1 MAENIGGIEMEFGL
15 NSRGLENQL
24 RTIENELQKISKGGE
39 DAQQA
44 FSVLYDKIRDLG
56 RATKDSNGKKIPGVL
71 TASEANSAIRY
82 IDTIARRYDSLFK
95 AFQKAGESNLGPRL
109 NLNDAFR
116 DLERLRHSL
125 AMFYN
130 QSGQPTEGLG
140 SMLKGV
146 NFGEIKQ
153 QLDGIMRSAAESEKG
168 ISSQIKSLIAQEREY
183 IKYSNLAQA
192 AIRRIED
199 VSKQADASLKKSVD
213 RFGANDPRVKALQD
227 KINEFRAVRQGWEN
241 LRRQA
246 DREGIFPESTY
257 RNYYQEHRDKA
268 SALYQAGVD
277 LGLRNFEST
286 NWLSAIQRIMSQNDK
301 LYDSYRKIEEAKEKL
316 SASKGVASE
325 SEKRNIDEQI
335 RKLDEYKA
343 KLQTVEDTKLGSR
356 LAFRDQNNRSIVGA
370 DFRNLIAESN
380 ALSASIQ
387 KGHSDTVSL
396 EKQLDTLTAKER
408 EVIGIINSLKQAQS
422 EGLAKGLNTTNSKEM
437 ENIFNNIKKM
447 ESALAEI
454 RKYQAGAEIPA
465 TAFGKVFT
473 QNVNDARKSVR
484 ELNDSIKRTAK
495 EEADAIAKAQN
506 LAVAQQRVKD
516 AISEVERK
524 MQEVINASMR
534 VGIER
539 STMDSLDEW
548 ERKLK
553 LIIED
558 YKTLMSDA
566 SMIRNKGIVASIT
579 SDKKNAF
586 ANVDPLISRAKAEAK
601 AFKSE
606 DFKYLSDLE
615 KAKEQLRDYIRRLN
629 TEYEKT
635 GSKTFHPDTDTT
647 RYEKAREA
655 IKSLIDKYSEWLSL
669 LNSGKSLKDI
679 GFTVSG
685 VRGEKKDALAEMS
698 VARTVTNELN
708 KQAVAADRAAGSS
721 RNKAQADKESAVALE
736 NLIKKYHQLSSA
748 SKGASSAVGE
758 LKNLVMSFAPVYGLQ
773 QTVMSIIEIGGEIEK
788 QHIALQTILGDVQD
802 ANILFEDLKGLALQ
816 SPFTFGELTKDVKQL
831 AAYNVEYKNL
841 YDTAK
846 RLADISSGL
855 GVSFERIG
863 LAYGQ
868 VKSRSWL
875 DAKELRQFAY
885 AGVPLLQSLADMYS
899 KTQGKSVSKAQ
910 VRKMITNREVS
921 FEDVQKVL
929 WEMTDEG
936 GKFYNMQLVLS
947 ETLLGRYNKLKDAWE
962 IMLSGFAKGDSV
974 VGGAL
979 KGILNFFTEIL
990 LHVNTVIPLLTSFFS
1005 MFVARKVAKLG
1016 SLAVERGITRQNQLQ
1031 AMSEV
1036 KKAQAEGVINSEKIR
1051 ELILTRQITVSEAKR
1066 LGLID
1071 AQTAASLRL
1080 GFAMKGI
1087 TTIAQGMWAAIGGWV
1102 GVAIAAVTYFF
1113 TYFSTKSSEMEQAIN
1128 QASDELKDK
1137 GKQIGDFQESRLH
1150 IDTSD
1155 VDKAK
1160 KAIRDYVDF
1169 IKENAP
1175 YMSNEVI
1182 SDITKTDDVD
1192 KKLEKAKEWVE
1203 TIQKGNK
1210 IALEYSQKVVEN
1222 SKDDFAGKGKKYE
1235 TYYNDAPTAQQ
1246 KGGNADSFAKIA
1258 YNDISKALGDLSDK
1272 VKSSPEV
1279 RYAYKAIRESLE
1291 EGMNEEFKNAVNM
1304 RIDKLFGIDISK
1316 DAEHDVVSGLMHQ
1329 LENIGSDVDDK
1340 TREIMQTVANRIR
1353 YGEELTDAEKELV
1366 RKLMNKAGEDIK
1378 EKYPVDVEAVINN
1391 LLSGSN
1397 FVANIRLHIDDED
1410 VNDLAEA
1417 LRHKG
1422 DKPGFTSKLEQ
1433 FTKDRT
1439 LPEAQKAVDD
1449 ALKKVNDDIK
1459 ATSRNT
1465 EMNAL
1470 GKSERLR
1477 GLEKEQ
1483 KELMDLQARVGKPI
1497 KDKNKGGGSKKDIQ
1511 LENLKKRIQA
1521 AEKFIKL
1528 YKEYVKMYGE
1538 MEAKRRIAD
1547 DTKGLGFVGF
1557 DFSDVVGVREK
1568 LLAEAQ
1574 KLLNANP
1581 RSEQRKALRDTN
1593 KEKKQEEILNKEKE
1607 TLEGIS
1613 NAYSEINSKI
1623 KAMYQLR
1630 DSIATKYGKTR
1641 ANSIAGSISYY
1652 GESGEPVVMGLGKS
1666 YSETLRKQ
1674 IEEALKKI
1682 GMDGKYTV
1690 DALLGMDSN
1699 KLEKAVGKGI
1709 AGDTSITDAI
1719 KSLKEEEE
1727 RLQKESA
1734 DAVISIMDMN
1744 KSTSAE
1750 ISRIQNELEDTI
1762 RKIKN
1767 SNTLSDEEKDAY
1779 IETAKVEAK
1788 KKIIELSADYF
1799 AIFNSN
1805 WIATKDVID
1814 VVAKTIEDN
1823 LNKSLDEGIIKAD
1836 EYAKKI
1842 LELNKARQMYNQHGL
1857 FGKSDDTSV
1866 FMKEGINGLVGKYSD
1881 MYSYAISKSKEA
1893 KTDAERSEWGALA
1906 EKYKDMY
1913 KNLTEFQNKLN
1924 DASDAVSLLTG
1935 AFDGM
1940 SQIADSLSEMFS
1952 ALGYENTANKWSD
1965 TSDSIKA
1972 ASSVLSPANNILGSA
1987 MSGNISG
1994 VISNAISAPVQ
2005 MIAGPITGFAKLHD
2019 KKLQRQ
2025 IDVAVENQKL
2035 LQNISSN
2042 LQKSLEKSL
2051 GGLYTNKVDKA
2062 TIDKLNERAKQK
2074 YVKMGVIKKFGIQ
2087 TNSDETLEQVKKAEL
2102 SRNYYDAMKASLML
2116 QKDEASYK
2124 LKSEMSKKN
2133 SDDSAIEDY
2142 KQEIQDLDDQ
2152 IKGLAEEMANALYGI
2167 DFKSWANSFAS
2178 AIVNAWASGTN
2189 AVKAYKDAVADV
2201 VKNSVMSVIQQKII
2215 ESALKPVEDEFL
2227 SYFDKNGGILD
2238 DTGIDILNK
2247 LFDTAKDATDKSLSV
2262 MDEAEKIAQ
2271 KNGYTLKNKSTG
2283 LSPAIAGVTEDTADL
2298 LGSYINSIRAY
2309 CALNNSYMAKL
2320 SEEQIPYI
2328 SATLSSQLAQL
2339 RQVQENTRITANAT
2353 SELRDMVYNTV
2364 LGINHMYVK
2373 ITQ

>member
-15 NSRGLENQL
+15 NSRGLEKQL
-24 RTIENELQKISKGGE
+24 QTIGGELNKISKGGE
-39 DAQQA
+39 EAQQA

-56 RATKDSNGKKIPGVL
+56 RASKDVNGKKIPGVL
-71 TASEANSAIRY
+71 SASEANSAISY
-82 IDTIARRYDSLFK
+82 IDKIARKYDSLNKSFIE
-95 AFQKAGESNLGPRL
+95 AGNSKFGPRL
-109 NLNDAFR
+109 NFNDAFR
-116 DLERLRHSL
+116 DLERLRRSL

-130 QSGQPTEGLG
+130 QDGQPSNGLG
-140 SMLKGV
+140 ILLKGV

-153 QLDGIMRSAAESEKG
+153 QMDGIMRSATESEKG

-227 KINEFRAVRQGWEN
+227 KITEFRAVRQGWNN
-241 LRRQA
+241 LMRQA
-246 DREGIFPESTY
+246 DREGIFPESVY

-277 LGLRNFEST
+277 LNLRNFEGT

-316 SASKGVASE
+316 SSSRGVASE
-325 SEKRNIDEQI
+325 SEKRSIDEQI
-335 RKLDEYKA
+335 RKLNEYKA
-343 KLQTVEDTKLGSR
+343 KLQTIEDAKLGSR
-356 LAFRDQNNRSIVGA
+356 LAFRDQSNHSIVGA

-380 ALSASIQ
+380 NLSASIK
-387 KGHSDTVSL
+387 KGHSDSIAL
-396 EKQLDTLTAKER
+396 EKQLDVLTAKER

-422 EGLAKGLNTTNSKEM
+422 EGFARGLNSTNSKEM

-454 RKYQAGAEIPA
+454 RRYQAGAEIPA

-473 QNVNDARKSVR
+473 QNVNDARKSVK

-495 EEADAIAKAQN
+495 EEADAISKAQN
-506 LAVAQQRVKD
+506 LAVAQQKVRD
-516 AISEVERK
+516 AISEVVRK
-524 MQEVINASMR
+524 MEAIS
-534 VGIER
+534 GISAKEGVSP
-539 STMDSLDEW
+539 STLSSLDDW
-548 ERKLK
+548 KRKLE

-566 SMIRNKGIVASIT
+566 SMISNKGVVASVV

-586 ANVDPLISRAKAEAK
+586 TNIDALISKANAESK
-601 AFKSE
+601 AYTSDKFKN
-606 DFKYLSDLE
+606 LSDLE

-635 GSKTFHPDTDTT
+635 GAKSFHPDTDTT

-679 GFTVSG
+679 GFSVSG
-685 VRGEKKDALAEMS
+685 VRGEKKDALAEMN

-721 RNKAQADKESAVALE
+721 RNKAQADRESAIALE

-748 SKGASSAVGE
+748 SKGASSAIGE
-758 LKNLVMSFAPVYGLQ
+758 LKNLAMSFAPVYGLQ

-788 QHIALQTILGDVQD
+788 QHVALQTILGDVQD
-802 ANILFEDLKGLALQ
+802 ANMLFENLKGLALQ
-816 SPFTFGELTKDVKQL
+816 SPFTFGDLTKDVKQL
-831 AAYNVEYKNL
+831 AAYNVEYEDL

-885 AGVPLLQSLADMYS
+885 AGVPLLQNLADMYS
-899 KTQGKSVSKAQ
+899 KTQGKSVSKSQ

-1016 SLAVERGITRQNQLQ
+1016 SLAIEKGITRQEQLQ
-1031 AMSEV
+1031 AITEV
-1036 KKAQAEGVINSEKIR
+1036 KKAQAEGVVNSEKVK

-1071 AQTAASLRL
+1071 AQTAATMRL
-1080 GFAMKGI
+1080 GFAMEGI
-1087 TTIAQGMWAAIGGWV
+1087 TAIARGMWTAIGGWV

-1182 SDITKTDDVD
+1182 SDITKTDDVN

-1222 SKDDFAGKGKKYE
+1222 TKGDFEGKGKKYE
-1235 TYYNDAPTAQQ
+1235 AYYNDAPTALQ

-1272 VKSSPEV
+1272 VKSSPEI

-1366 RKLMNKAGEDIK
+1366 RKLMNKTGEDIK
-1378 EKYPVDVEAVINN
+1378 TKYPVDVEAVIEN

-1410 VNDLAEA
+1410 VNNLAEA
-1417 LRHKG
+1417 LRHMN

-1477 GLEKEQ
+1477 ELEKEQ
-1483 KELMDLQARVGKPI
+1483 KELEDLQKRVGKPI
-1497 KDKNKGGGSKKDIQ
+1497 KENNKNGSKKDIQ

-1528 YKEYVKMYGE
+1528 YKEYVKMYGDVV
-1538 MEAKRRIAD
+1538 AKKRIAD
-1547 DTKGLGFVGF
+1547 DTKGLGFGGF

-1568 LLAEAQ
+1568 LLSEAQ
-1574 KLLNANP
+1574 KLLNADP
-1581 RSEQRKALRDTN
+1581 KSEQRKALRDTN
-1593 KEKKQEEILNKEKE
+1593 KEKKQEEILNREKE

-1613 NAYSEINSKI
+1613 NAYSEINSRI
-1623 KAMYQLR
+1623 KEMYQLR
-1630 DSIATKYGKTR
+1630 DSISSKYGNGV
-1641 ANSIAGSISYY
+1641 ANTIAGSISYY
-1652 GESGEPVVMGLGKS
+1652 DKNGEPVVMGLGNS

-1674 IEEALKKI
+1674 IESALKKI
-1682 GMDGKYTV
+1682 GMDKKYTV
-1690 DALLGMDSN
+1690 DSLLGMDSDE
-1699 KLEKAVGKGI
+1699 LEKAIGKGVV
-1709 AGDTSITDAI
+1709 GDTSISTAI
-1719 KSLKEEEE
+1719 KSLKDEEA
-1727 RLQKESA
+1727 RIQKESA
-1734 DAVISIMDMN
+1734 DAVVSILEMD
-1744 KSTSAE
+1744 KSVPAE
-1750 ISRIQNELEDTI
+1750 ISRIQNELEDRI

-1767 SNTLSDEEKDAY
+1767 SNKLSQEEKDAY
-1779 IETAKVEAK
+1779 IKKAETDAKER
-1788 KKIIELSADYF
+1788 ITELSADYF
-1799 AIFNSN
+1799 SIFNSN
-1805 WIATKDVID
+1805 WIATEGVINKIT
-1814 VVAKTIEDN
+1814 KTI
-1823 LNKSLDEGIIKAD
+1823 NKSFDEGIIKAD
-1836 EYAKKI
+1836 EYSKKI

-1857 FGKSDDTSV
+1857 FGKSDDVSV
-1866 FMKEGINGLVGKYSD
+1866 FMKEGLNGLVSKYSD
-1881 MYSYAISKSKEA
+1881 MFTYATSKSKEA
-1893 KTDAERSEWGALA
+1893 ETTEEKERWEELA
-1906 EKYKDMY
+1906 GTYKEMY
-1913 KNLTEFQNKLN
+1913 GNLTSLSNKIN
-1924 DASDAVSLLTG
+1924 NASDAFSLLTG
-1935 AFDGM
+1935 AFDGLA
-1940 SQIADSLSEMFS
+1940 QVADSLSEMFS
-1952 ALGYENTANKWSD
+1952 ALGYENTANRWSD

-1972 ASSVLSPANNILGSA
+1972 VSSVLSPANNILGSA
-1987 MSGNISG
+1987 MSGNVSG
-1994 VISNAISAPVQ
+1994 VLSNAISAPVQ
-2005 MIAGPITGFAKLHD
+2005 MIAGPIIGFAKLHD

-2025 IDVAVENQKL
+2025 IDVAINNQKL

-2042 LQKSLEKSL
+2042 LQKSLERSL
-2051 GGLYTNKVDKA
+2051 GGLYANKVDKA
-2062 TIDKLNERAKQK
+2062 IIDDLNLRAEKKRVK
-2074 YVKMGVIKKFGIQ
+2074 YGSRTFAIQ
-2087 TNSDETLEQVKKAEL
+2087 TNGDATLEQVQKAGK

-2124 LKSEMSKKN
+2124 LKKEQDKKN
-2133 SDDSAIEDY
+2133 SDSSTIEDY
-2142 KQEIQDLDDQ
+2142 KQEIKELDDQ

-2167 DFKSWANSFAS
+2167 DFKSWANTFAN

-2201 VKNSVMSVIQQKII
+2201 VRNSAMSVIQQKII
-2215 ESALKPVEDEFL
+2215 EAALKPIQDEFL

-2238 DTGIDILNK
+2238 NTGIDILNK
-2247 LFDTAKDATDKSLSV
+2247 LFNAAENATDKSLSI

-2271 KNGYTLKNKSTG
+2271 KHGYTLKNKSTG

-2309 CALNNSYMAKL
+2309 CALNNSYMTKL

-2353 SELRDMVYNTV
+2353 SELRDMIYNTV
-2364 LGINHMYVK
+2364 LGINPMYVK

>member
-15 NSRGLENQL
+15 NSRGLEKQL
-24 RTIENELQKISKGGE
+24 QTIGGELNKISKGGE
-39 DAQQA
+39 EAQQA

-56 RATKDSNGKKIPGVL
+56 RASKDVNGKKIPGVL
-71 TASEANSAIRY
+71 SASEANSAISY
-82 IDTIARRYDSLFK
+82 IDKIARKYDSLNKSFIE
-95 AFQKAGESNLGPRL
+95 AGNSKFGPRL
-109 NLNDAFR
+109 NFNDAFR
-116 DLERLRHSL
+116 DLERLRRSL

-130 QSGQPTEGLG
+130 QDGQPSNGLG
-140 SMLKGV
+140 ILLKGI

-153 QLDGIMRSAAESEKG
+153 QMDGIMRSATESEKG

-227 KINEFRAVRQGWEN
+227 KITEFRAVRQGWNN
-241 LRRQA
+241 LMRQA
-246 DREGIFPESTY
+246 DREGIFPESVY

-277 LGLRNFEST
+277 LNLRNFEGT

-316 SASKGVASE
+316 SSSRGVASE
-325 SEKRNIDEQI
+325 SEKRSIDEQI
-335 RKLDEYKA
+335 RKLNEYKA
-343 KLQTVEDTKLGSR
+343 KLQTIEDTKLGSR
-356 LAFRDQNNRSIVGA
+356 LAFRDQSNHSIVGA

-380 ALSASIQ
+380 NLSASIK
-387 KGHSDTVSL
+387 KGHSDSIAL
-396 EKQLDTLTAKER
+396 EKQLDVLTAKER

-422 EGLAKGLNTTNSKEM
+422 EGFVRGLNSTNSKEM

-454 RKYQAGAEIPA
+454 RRYQAGAEIPA

-473 QNVNDARKSVR
+473 QNVNDARKSVK

-495 EEADAIAKAQN
+495 EEADAISKAQN
-506 LAVAQQRVKD
+506 LAVAQQKVRD
-516 AISEVERK
+516 AISEVVRK
-524 MQEVINASMR
+524 MEAIS
-534 VGIER
+534 GISAKEGVSP
-539 STMDSLDEW
+539 STLSSLDDW
-548 ERKLK
+548 KRKLE

-566 SMIRNKGIVASIT
+566 SMISNKGVVASVV

-586 ANVDPLISRAKAEAK
+586 TNIDALISKANAESK
-601 AFKSE
+601 AYTSDKFKN
-606 DFKYLSDLE
+606 LSDLE

-635 GSKTFHPDTDTT
+635 GAKSFHPDTDTT

-679 GFTVSG
+679 GFSVSG
-685 VRGEKKDALAEMS
+685 VRGEKKDALAEMN

-721 RNKAQADKESAVALE
+721 RNKAQADRESAIALE

-748 SKGASSAVGE
+748 SKGASSAIGE
-758 LKNLVMSFAPVYGLQ
+758 LKNLAMSFAPVYGLQ

-788 QHIALQTILGDVQD
+788 QHVALQTILGDVQD
-802 ANILFEDLKGLALQ
+802 ANMLFENLKGLALQ
-816 SPFTFGELTKDVKQL
+816 SPFTFGDLTKDVKQL
-831 AAYNVEYKNL
+831 AAYNVEYEDL

-899 KTQGKSVSKAQ
+899 KTQGKSVSKSQ

-1016 SLAVERGITRQNQLQ
+1016 SLAIEKGITRQEQLQ
-1031 AMSEV
+1031 AITEV
-1036 KKAQAEGVINSEKIR
+1036 KKAQAEGVVNSEKVK

-1071 AQTAASLRL
+1071 AQTAATMRL
-1080 GFAMKGI
+1080 GFAMEGI
-1087 TTIAQGMWAAIGGWV
+1087 TAIARGMWTAIGGWV

-1182 SDITKTDDVD
+1182 SDITKTDDVN

-1222 SKDDFAGKGKKYE
+1222 TKGDFEGKGKKYE
-1235 TYYNDAPTAQQ
+1235 AYYNDAPTALQ

-1272 VKSSPEV
+1272 VKSSPEI

-1366 RKLMNKAGEDIK
+1366 RKLMNKTGEDIK
-1378 EKYPVDVEAVINN
+1378 TKYPVDVEAVIEN

-1410 VNDLAEA
+1410 VNNLAEA
-1417 LRHKG
+1417 LRHMN

-1477 GLEKEQ
+1477 ELEKEQ
-1483 KELMDLQARVGKPI
+1483 KELEDLQKRVGKPI
-1497 KDKNKGGGSKKDIQ
+1497 KENNKNGSKKDIQ

-1528 YKEYVKMYGE
+1528 YKEYVKMYGDVV
-1538 MEAKRRIAD
+1538 AKKRISD
-1547 DTKGLGFVGF
+1547 DTKGLGFGGF

-1568 LLAEAQ
+1568 LLSEAQ
-1574 KLLNANP
+1574 KLLNADP
-1581 RSEQRKALRDTN
+1581 KSEQRKALRDTN
-1593 KEKKQEEILNKEKE
+1593 KEKKQEEILNREKE

-1613 NAYSEINSKI
+1613 NAYSEINSRI
-1623 KAMYQLR
+1623 KEMYQLR
-1630 DSIATKYGKTR
+1630 DSISSKYGNGV
-1641 ANSIAGSISYY
+1641 ANTIAGSISYY
-1652 GESGEPVVMGLGKS
+1652 DKNGEPVVMGLGNS

-1674 IEEALKKI
+1674 IESALKKI
-1682 GMDGKYTV
+1682 GMDKKYTV
-1690 DALLGMDSN
+1690 DSLLGMDSDE
-1699 KLEKAVGKGI
+1699 LEKAIGKGVV
-1709 AGDTSITDAI
+1709 GDTSISTAI
-1719 KSLKEEEE
+1719 KSLKDEEA
-1727 RLQKESA
+1727 RIQKESA
-1734 DAVISIMDMN
+1734 DAVVSILEMD
-1744 KSTSAE
+1744 KSVPAE
-1750 ISRIQNELEDTI
+1750 ISRIQNELEDRI

-1767 SNTLSDEEKDAY
+1767 SNKLSQEEKDAY
-1779 IETAKVEAK
+1779 IKKAETDAKER
-1788 KKIIELSADYF
+1788 ITELSADYF
-1799 AIFNSN
+1799 SIFNSN
-1805 WIATKDVID
+1805 WIATEGVINKIT
-1814 VVAKTIEDN
+1814 KTI
-1823 LNKSLDEGIIKAD
+1823 NKSFDEGIIKAD
-1836 EYAKKI
+1836 EYSKKI

-1857 FGKSDDTSV
+1857 FGKSDDVSV
-1866 FMKEGINGLVGKYSD
+1866 FMKEGLNGLVSKYSD
-1881 MYSYAISKSKEA
+1881 MFTYATSKSKEA
-1893 KTDAERSEWGALA
+1893 ETTEEKERWEELA
-1906 EKYKDMY
+1906 GTYKEMY
-1913 KNLTEFQNKLN
+1913 GNLTSLSNKIN
-1924 DASDAVSLLTG
+1924 NASDAFSLLTG
-1935 AFDGM
+1935 AFDGLA
-1940 SQIADSLSEMFS
+1940 QVADSLSEMFS
-1952 ALGYENTANKWSD
+1952 ALGYENTANRWSD

-1972 ASSVLSPANNILGSA
+1972 VSSVLSPANNILGSA
-1987 MSGNISG
+1987 MSGNVSG
-1994 VISNAISAPVQ
+1994 VLSNAISAPVQ
-2005 MIAGPITGFAKLHD
+2005 MIAGPIIGFAKLHD

-2025 IDVAVENQKL
+2025 IDVAINNQKL

-2042 LQKSLEKSL
+2042 LQKSLERSL
-2051 GGLYTNKVDKA
+2051 GGLYANKVDKA
-2062 TIDKLNERAKQK
+2062 IIDDLNLRAEKKRVK
-2074 YVKMGVIKKFGIQ
+2074 YGSRTFAIQ
-2087 TNSDETLEQVKKAEL
+2087 TNGDATLEQVQKAGK

-2124 LKSEMSKKN
+2124 LKKEQDKKN
-2133 SDDSAIEDY
+2133 SDSSTIEDY
-2142 KQEIQDLDDQ
+2142 KQEIKELDDQ

-2167 DFKSWANSFAS
+2167 DFKSWANTFAN

-2201 VKNSVMSVIQQKII
+2201 VRNSAMSVIQQKII
-2215 ESALKPVEDEFL
+2215 EAALKPIQDEFL

-2238 DTGIDILNK
+2238 NTGIDILNK
-2247 LFDTAKDATDKSLSV
+2247 LFNAAENATDKSLSI

-2271 KNGYTLKNKSTG
+2271 KHGYTLKNKSTG

-2309 CALNNSYMAKL
+2309 CALNNSYMTKL

-2353 SELRDMVYNTV
+2353 SELRDMIYNTV
-2364 LGINHMYVK
+2364 LGINPMYVK

>member
-15 NSRGLENQL
+15 NSRGLEKQL
-24 RTIENELQKISKGGE
+24 QTIGGELNKISKGGE
-39 DAQQA
+39 EAQQA

-56 RATKDSNGKKIPGVL
+56 RASKDVNGKKIPGVL
-71 TASEANSAIRY
+71 SASEANSAISY
-82 IDTIARRYDSLFK
+82 IDKIARKYDSLYKSFME
-95 AFQKAGESNLGPRL
+95 AGNSKFGPRL

-116 DLERLRHSL
+116 DLERLERSL
-125 AMFYN
+125 ARFYN
-130 QSGQPTEGLG
+130 QDGQPSNGLG
-140 SMLKGV
+140 ILLKGV

-153 QLDGIMRSAAESEKG
+153 QMDVILRSATESEKG

-199 VSKQADASLKKSVD
+199 ISKQADASLKKSVD

-227 KINEFRAVRQGWEN
+227 KITEFRAVKQGWEN

-277 LGLRNFEST
+277 LNLRNFEST

-325 SEKRNIDEQI
+325 SEKRIIDEQI

-343 KLQTVEDTKLGSR
+343 KLQTIEDTKLGSR
-356 LAFRDQNNRSIVGA
+356 LAFRDQSNHSIVGA

-380 ALSASIQ
+380 NLSASIK
-387 KGHSDTVSL
+387 KGHSDSIAL
-396 EKQLDTLTAKER
+396 EKQLDVLTAKER

-422 EGLAKGLNTTNSKEM
+422 EGFARGLNSANSKEM

-447 ESALAEI
+447 ENALAEI

-473 QNVNDARKSVR
+473 QNINDARKSVK

-495 EEADAIAKAQN
+495 EEADAISKAQN
-506 LAVAQQRVKD
+506 LAVAHQRVKD

-524 MQEVINASMR
+524 MEAISGVSAKEGVSQ
-534 VGIER
+534 
-539 STMDSLDEW
+539 STLSSLDDW
-548 ERKLK
+548 KRKLE

-558 YKTLMSDA
+558 YKTLISDA
-566 SMIRNKGIVASIT
+566 SMISNKGIVASVV

-586 ANVDPLISRAKAEAK
+586 TNIDALISRANVESKAYTSDK
-601 AFKSE
+601 FKN
-606 DFKYLSDLE
+606 LSDLE

-635 GSKTFHPDTDTT
+635 GAKSFHPDTDTT

-669 LNSGKSLKDI
+669 LNSGKSLKDV

-685 VRGEKKDALAEMS
+685 VRGEKKDALAEMN

-721 RNKAQADKESAVALE
+721 RNKAQADRESAIALE

-748 SKGASSAVGE
+748 SKGASSAIGE
-758 LKNLVMSFAPVYGLQ
+758 LKNLAMSFAPVYGLQ

-788 QHIALQTILGDVQD
+788 QHVALQTILGDVQD

-831 AAYNVEYKNL
+831 AAYNVEYNDL
-841 YDTAK
+841 YNTAK

-1036 KKAQAEGVINSEKIR
+1036 KKAQAEGVVNSEKVK

-1071 AQTAASLRL
+1071 AQTAATMRL
-1080 GFAMKGI
+1080 GFTMKGI
-1087 TTIAQGMWAAIGGWV
+1087 TAIAHGMWTAIGGWI
-1102 GVAIAAVTYFF
+1102 GVAIATVTYLF
-1113 TYFSTKSSEMEQAIN
+1113 TYFGTKSSEMEQAIN

-1182 SDITKTDDVD
+1182 SDITKTDDVN

-1222 SKDDFAGKGKKYE
+1222 TKDDFESKRKKYE
-1235 TYYNDAPTAQQ
+1235 AYYNDAPAALQ
-1246 KGGNADSFAKIA
+1246 KGANADLFAKIA
-1258 YNDISKALGDLSDK
+1258 YNDISKSLGNLSDK

-1340 TREIMQTVANRIR
+1340 TKEIMQTVANRIR

-1366 RKLMNKAGEDIK
+1366 RKLMNKTGEDIK
-1378 EKYPVDVEAVINN
+1378 EKYPVDVESVIKN

-1417 LRHKG
+1417 LRHMD

-1465 EMNAL
+1465 EMNFL

-1477 GLEKEQ
+1477 ELEKEQ
-1483 KELMDLQARVGKPI
+1483 KELEDLQKRVGKPI
-1497 KDKNKGGGSKKDIQ
+1497 KENNKNGSKKDIQ

-1528 YKEYVKMYGE
+1528 YKEYVKMYGDVV
-1538 MEAKRRIAD
+1538 AKKRIAD
-1547 DTKGLGFVGF
+1547 DTKGLGFGGF

-1568 LLAEAQ
+1568 LLSEAQ
-1574 KLLNANP
+1574 KLLNADP
-1581 RSEQRKALRDTN
+1581 KSEQRKALRDTN
-1593 KEKKQEEILNKEKE
+1593 KEKKQEEILNREKE

-1613 NAYSEINSKI
+1613 NAYSEINSRI
-1623 KAMYQLR
+1623 KEMYQLR
-1630 DSIATKYGKTR
+1630 DSISSKYGKGV
-1641 ANSIAGSISYY
+1641 ANTIAGSISYY
-1652 GESGEPVVMGLGKS
+1652 DKNGEPVVMGLGNS

-1674 IEEALKKI
+1674 IENALKKI
-1682 GMDGKYTV
+1682 GMDNKYTV
-1690 DALLGMDSN
+1690 DSLLGMDSDE
-1699 KLEKAVGKGI
+1699 LEKAIGKGI
-1709 AGDTSITDAI
+1709 VGDTSISTAI
-1719 KSLKEEEE
+1719 KSLKDEEA
-1727 RLQKESA
+1727 RIQKESA
-1734 DAVISIMDMN
+1734 DAVISILEMD
-1744 KSTSAE
+1744 KSVPAE
-1750 ISRIQNELEDTI
+1750 ISRIQNELEDRI

-1767 SNTLSDEEKDAY
+1767 SNKLSQEEKDAY
-1779 IETAKVEAK
+1779 IKKAETDAKER
-1788 KKIIELSADYF
+1788 ITELSADYF

-1805 WIATKDVID
+1805 WIATEGVINKIT
-1814 VVAKTIEDN
+1814 KTI
-1823 LNKSLDEGIIKAD
+1823 NKSFDEGIIKAD
-1836 EYAKKI
+1836 EYSKKI

-1857 FGKSDDTSV
+1857 FGNSDDTSV
-1866 FMKEGINGLVGKYSD
+1866 FMKEGLNGLISKYSE
-1881 MYSYAISKSKEA
+1881 MFTYATSKSKEVETTEE
-1893 KTDAERSEWGALA
+1893 KKRWEKLA
-1906 EKYKDMY
+1906 GTYKEMY
-1913 KNLTEFQNKLN
+1913 GNLTSLSNKIN
-1924 DASDAVSLLTG
+1924 NASDAFSLLTG
-1935 AFDGM
+1935 AFDGLA
-1940 SQIADSLSEMFS
+1940 QVADSLSEMFS
-1952 ALGYENTANKWSD
+1952 ALGYENTANRWSD

-1972 ASSVLSPANNILGSA
+1972 VSSVLSPANNILGSA
-1987 MSGNISG
+1987 MSGNVSG

-2005 MIAGPITGFAKLHD
+2005 MIAGPIIGFAKLHD

-2025 IDVAVENQKL
+2025 IDVAIYNQKL

-2062 TIDKLNERAKQK
+2062 TIDDLNLRAEKKRVK
-2074 YVKMGVIKKFGIQ
+2074 YGPRTFAIQ
-2087 TNSDETLEQVKKAEL
+2087 TNSDATLKQVQKAEK

-2124 LKSEMSKKN
+2124 LKKEQDKKK
-2133 SDDSAIEDY
+2133 SDSSTIEDY
-2142 KQEIQDLDDQ
+2142 KQEIKELDDQ

-2167 DFKSWANSFAS
+2167 DFKSWANTFAN

-2201 VKNSVMSVIQQKII
+2201 VRNSAMSVIQQKII
-2215 ESALKPVEDEFL
+2215 ETALKPIQDEFL

-2238 DTGIDILNK
+2238 NTGIDILNK
-2247 LFDTAKDATDKSLSV
+2247 LFNAAEDATDKSLSI

-2271 KNGYTLKNKSTG
+2271 KHGYTLKNKSTG

-2309 CALNNSYMAKL
+2309 CALNNSYMTKL

-2353 SELRDMVYNTV
+2353 SELRDMIYNTV
-2364 LGINHMYVK
+2364 LGINPMYVK

>member
-15 NSRGLENQL
+15 NSRGLEKQL
-24 RTIENELQKISKGGE
+24 QTIGGELNKISKGGE
-39 DAQQA
+39 EAQQA

-56 RATKDSNGKKIPGVL
+56 RASKDVNGKKIPGVL
-71 TASEANSAIRY
+71 SASEANSAISY
-82 IDTIARRYDSLFK
+82 IDKIARKYDSLYKSFME
-95 AFQKAGESNLGPRL
+95 AGNSKFGPRL

-116 DLERLRHSL
+116 DLERLERSL
-125 AMFYN
+125 ARFYN
-130 QSGQPTEGLG
+130 QDGQPSNGLG
-140 SMLKGV
+140 ILLKGV

-153 QLDGIMRSAAESEKG
+153 QMDVILRSATESENG

-199 VSKQADASLKKSVD
+199 ISKQADASLKKSVD
-213 RFGANDPRVKALQD
+213 RFGANDPRVKALES
-227 KINEFRAVRQGWEN
+227 KIAEFRAVKQGWEN

-277 LGLRNFEST
+277 LNLRNFEST

-325 SEKRNIDEQI
+325 SEKRSIDEQI
-335 RKLDEYKA
+335 RKLNEYKA
-343 KLQTVEDTKLGSR
+343 KLQTIEDTKLGSR
-356 LAFRDQNNRSIVGA
+356 LAFRDQSNHSIVGA

-380 ALSASIQ
+380 NLSASIK
-387 KGHSDTVSL
+387 KGHSDSIAL
-396 EKQLDTLTAKER
+396 EKQLDVLTAKER
-408 EVIGIINSLKQAQS
+408 EVISIINSLKQAQS
-422 EGLAKGLNTTNSKEM
+422 EGFARGLNSANSKEM

-447 ESALAEI
+447 ENALAEI
-454 RKYQAGAEIPA
+454 RKYHAGAEIPA

-473 QNVNDARKSVR
+473 QNINDARKSVK

-495 EEADAIAKAQN
+495 EESDAISKAQN
-506 LAVAQQRVKD
+506 LAVAQQKVKD

-524 MQEVINASMR
+524 MEAISGVSAKEGVSQ
-534 VGIER
+534 
-539 STMDSLDEW
+539 STLSSLDDW
-548 ERKLK
+548 KRKLE

-566 SMIRNKGIVASIT
+566 SMISNKGVVASVV

-586 ANVDPLISRAKAEAK
+586 TNIDALISRANVESKAYTSDK
-601 AFKSE
+601 FKN
-606 DFKYLSDLE
+606 LSDLE

-635 GSKTFHPDTDTT
+635 GAKSFHPDTDTT

-669 LNSGKSLKDI
+669 LNSGKSLKDV

-685 VRGEKKDALAEMS
+685 VRGEKKDALAEMN

-721 RNKAQADKESAVALE
+721 RNKAQADRESAIALE

-748 SKGASSAVGE
+748 SKGASSAIGE
-758 LKNLVMSFAPVYGLQ
+758 LKNLAMSFAPVYGLQ

-788 QHIALQTILGDVQD
+788 QHVALQTILGDVQD

-831 AAYNVEYKNL
+831 AAYNVEYNDL
-841 YDTAK
+841 YNTAK

-899 KTQGKSVSKAQ
+899 KTQEKSVSKAQ

-1036 KKAQAEGVINSEKIR
+1036 KKAQAEGVVNSEKVK

-1071 AQTAASLRL
+1071 AQTAATMRL
-1080 GFAMKGI
+1080 GFTMKGI
-1087 TTIAQGMWAAIGGWV
+1087 TAIAHGMWTAIGGWI
-1102 GVAIAAVTYFF
+1102 GVAIATVTYFF
-1113 TYFSTKSSEMEQAIN
+1113 TYFRTKSSEIEQSIN

-1137 GKQIGDFQESRLH
+1137 GKQIGDFKESRLH

-1182 SDITKTDDVD
+1182 SDITKTDDVN

-1210 IALEYSQKVVEN
+1210 IALEYSKKIVEN
-1222 SKDDFAGKGKKYE
+1222 AKDYFESKGKKYE
-1235 TYYNDAPTAQQ
+1235 AYYNDAPAVLQ
-1246 KGGNADSFAKIA
+1246 KGANADLFAKIA
-1258 YNDISKALGDLSDK
+1258 YNDISKSLGNLSDK

-1366 RKLMNKAGEDIK
+1366 RKLMNKTGDDIK
-1378 EKYPVDVEAVINN
+1378 EKYPVDVESVIKN

-1417 LRHKG
+1417 LRHMN

-1433 FTKDRT
+1433 FTKGRT

-1470 GKSERLR
+1470 GKLERLR
-1477 GLEKEQ
+1477 ELEKEQ
-1483 KELMDLQARVGKPI
+1483 KELEDLQKRVGKPI
-1497 KDKNKGGGSKKDIQ
+1497 KENNKNGSKKDIQ

-1528 YKEYVKMYGE
+1528 YKEYVKMYGDVV
-1538 MEAKRRIAD
+1538 AKKRIAD
-1547 DTKGLGFVGF
+1547 DTKGLGFGGF

-1568 LLAEAQ
+1568 LLSEAQ
-1574 KLLNANP
+1574 KLLNADP
-1581 RSEQRKALRDTN
+1581 KSEQRKALRDTN
-1593 KEKKQEEILNKEKE
+1593 KEKKQEEILNREKE

-1613 NAYSEINSKI
+1613 NAYSEINSRI
-1623 KAMYQLR
+1623 KEMYQLR
-1630 DSIATKYGKTR
+1630 DSISSKYGKGV
-1641 ANSIAGSISYY
+1641 ANTIAGSISYY
-1652 GESGEPVVMGLGKS
+1652 DKNGEPVVMGLGNS

-1674 IEEALKKI
+1674 IENALKKI
-1682 GMDGKYTV
+1682 GMDKKYTV
-1690 DALLGMDSN
+1690 DSLLGMDSDE
-1699 KLEKAVGKGI
+1699 LENAIGKGI
-1709 AGDTSITDAI
+1709 VGDTSISTAI
-1719 KSLKEEEE
+1719 KSLKDEEA
-1727 RLQKESA
+1727 RIQKESA
-1734 DAVISIMDMN
+1734 DAVVSILEMD
-1744 KSTSAE
+1744 KSVPAE
-1750 ISRIQNELEDTI
+1750 ISRIQNELEDRI

-1767 SNTLSDEEKDAY
+1767 SNKLSQEEKDAY
-1779 IETAKVEAK
+1779 IKKAETDAKER
-1788 KKIIELSADYF
+1788 ITELSADYF

-1805 WIATKDVID
+1805 WIATEGVINKIT
-1814 VVAKTIEDN
+1814 KTI
-1823 LNKSLDEGIIKAD
+1823 NKSFDEGIIKAD
-1836 EYAKKI
+1836 EYSKKI
-1842 LELNKARQMYNQHGL
+1842 LELDKARQMYNQHGL
-1857 FGKSDDTSV
+1857 FGNSDDTSV
-1866 FMKEGINGLVGKYSD
+1866 FMKEGLNGLISKYSD
-1881 MYSYAISKSKEA
+1881 MFTYATSESKEA
-1893 KTDAERSEWGALA
+1893 ETTEEKKRWEKLA
-1906 EKYKDMY
+1906 GTYKEMY
-1913 KNLTEFQNKLN
+1913 GNLTSLSNKIN
-1924 DASDAVSLLTG
+1924 NASDAFSLLTG
-1935 AFDGM
+1935 AFDGLA
-1940 SQIADSLSEMFS
+1940 QVADSLSEMFS
-1952 ALGYENTANKWSD
+1952 ALGYENTANRWSD

-1972 ASSVLSPANNILGSA
+1972 VSSVLSPVNNILGSA
-1987 MSGNISG
+1987 MSGNVSG
-1994 VISNAISAPVQ
+1994 IISNAISAPVQ
-2005 MIAGPITGFAKLHD
+2005 MIAGPIIGFAKLHD

-2025 IDVAVENQKL
+2025 IDVAIYNQKL

-2062 TIDKLNERAKQK
+2062 TIDDLNLRAEKKRVK
-2074 YVKMGVIKKFGIQ
+2074 YGPRTFAIQ
-2087 TNSDETLEQVKKAEL
+2087 TNSDATLKQVQKAEK

-2124 LKSEMSKKN
+2124 LKKEQDKKN
-2133 SDDSAIEDY
+2133 SDSSTIEDY
-2142 KQEIQDLDDQ
+2142 KQEIKELDDQ

-2167 DFKSWANSFAS
+2167 DFKSWANTFAN

-2201 VKNSVMSVIQQKII
+2201 VRNSAMSVIQQKII
-2215 ESALKPVEDEFL
+2215 ETALKPIQDEFL

-2238 DTGIDILNK
+2238 NTGIDILNK
-2247 LFDTAKDATDKSLSV
+2247 LFNAAEDATDKSLSI

-2271 KNGYTLKNKSTG
+2271 KHGYTLKNKSTG

-2309 CALNNSYMAKL
+2309 CALNNSYMTKL

-2328 SATLSSQLAQL
+2328 STTLSSQLAQL
-2339 RQVQENTRITANAT
+2339 RQVQENTRITANAS
-2353 SELRDMVYNTV
+2353 SELRDMIYNTV
-2364 LGINHMYVK
+2364 LGINPMYVK

>member
-15 NSRGLENQL
+15 NSRGLEKQL
-24 RTIENELQKISKGGE
+24 QTIGGELNKISKGGE
-39 DAQQA
+39 EAQQA

-56 RATKDSNGKKIPGVL
+56 RASKDVNGKKIPGVL
-71 TASEANSAIRY
+71 SASEANSAISY
-82 IDTIARRYDSLFK
+82 IDKIARKYDSLYKSFME
-95 AFQKAGESNLGPRL
+95 AGNSKFGPRL

-116 DLERLRHSL
+116 DLERLERSL
-125 AMFYN
+125 ARFYN
-130 QSGQPTEGLG
+130 QDGQPSNGLG
-140 SMLKGV
+140 ILLKGV

-153 QLDGIMRSAAESEKG
+153 QMDGILRSATESEKG

-199 VSKQADASLKKSVD
+199 ISKQADASLKKSVD

-227 KINEFRAVRQGWEN
+227 KITEFRAVKQGWEN

-277 LGLRNFEST
+277 LNLRNFEST

-325 SEKRNIDEQI
+325 SEKRSIDEQI
-335 RKLDEYKA
+335 RKLNEYKA
-343 KLQTVEDTKLGSR
+343 KLQTIEDTKLGSR
-356 LAFRDQNNRSIVGA
+356 LAFRDQNNHSIVGA

-380 ALSASIQ
+380 NLSASIK
-387 KGHSDTVSL
+387 KGHSDSIAL
-396 EKQLDTLTAKER
+396 EKQLDVLTAKER

-422 EGLAKGLNTTNSKEM
+422 EGFARGLNSANSKEM

-447 ESALAEI
+447 ENALAEI

-473 QNVNDARKSVR
+473 QNINDSRKSVK

-495 EEADAIAKAQN
+495 EEADAISKAQN
-506 LAVAQQRVKD
+506 LAVAHQRVKD

-524 MQEVINASMR
+524 MEAISGVSAKEGVSQ
-534 VGIER
+534 
-539 STMDSLDEW
+539 STLSSLDDW
-548 ERKLK
+548 KRKLE

-558 YKTLMSDA
+558 YKTLISDA
-566 SMIRNKGIVASIT
+566 SMISNKGIVASVV

-586 ANVDPLISRAKAEAK
+586 TNIDALISRANVESKAYTSDK
-601 AFKSE
+601 FKN
-606 DFKYLSDLE
+606 LSDLE

-635 GSKTFHPDTDTT
+635 GAKSFHPDTDTT

-669 LNSGKSLKDI
+669 LNSGKSLKDV

-685 VRGEKKDALAEMS
+685 VRGEKKDALAEMN

-708 KQAVAADRAAGSS
+708 KQAVASDRAAGSS
-721 RNKAQADKESAVALE
+721 RNKAQADRESAIALE

-748 SKGASSAVGE
+748 SKGASSAIGE
-758 LKNLVMSFAPVYGLQ
+758 LKNLAMSFAPVYGLQ

-788 QHIALQTILGDVQD
+788 QHVALQTILGDVQD

-831 AAYNVEYKNL
+831 AAYNVEYNDL
-841 YDTAK
+841 YNTAK

-899 KTQGKSVSKAQ
+899 KTQGKNVSKAQ

-1036 KKAQAEGVINSEKIR
+1036 KKAQAEGVVNSEKVK

-1071 AQTAASLRL
+1071 AQTAATMRL
-1080 GFAMKGI
+1080 GFTMKGI
-1087 TTIAQGMWAAIGGWV
+1087 TAIAHGMWTAIGGWI
-1102 GVAIAAVTYFF
+1102 GVAIATVTYFF
-1113 TYFSTKSSEMEQAIN
+1113 TYFRTKSSEMEQAIN
-1128 QASDELKDK
+1128 QASDEIKDK

-1182 SDITKTDDVD
+1182 SDITKTDDVN

-1222 SKDDFAGKGKKYE
+1222 TKDDFESKRKKYE
-1235 TYYNDAPTAQQ
+1235 AYYNDAPAALQ
-1246 KGGNADSFAKIA
+1246 KGANADLFAKIA
-1258 YNDISKALGDLSDK
+1258 YNDISKSLGNLSDK

-1340 TREIMQTVANRIR
+1340 TKEIMQTVANRIR

-1366 RKLMNKAGEDIK
+1366 RKLMNKTGEDIK
-1378 EKYPVDVEAVINN
+1378 EKYPVDVESVIKN

-1417 LRHKG
+1417 LRHMD

-1465 EMNAL
+1465 EMNVL

-1477 GLEKEQ
+1477 ELEKEQ
-1483 KELMDLQARVGKPI
+1483 KELEDLQKRVGKPI
-1497 KDKNKGGGSKKDIQ
+1497 KENNKNGSKKDIQ

-1528 YKEYVKMYGE
+1528 YKEYVKMYGDVV
-1538 MEAKRRIAD
+1538 AKKRIAD
-1547 DTKGLGFVGF
+1547 DTKGLGFGGF

-1568 LLAEAQ
+1568 LLSEAQ
-1574 KLLNANP
+1574 KLLNADPKN
-1581 RSEQRKALRDTN
+1581 EQRKALRDTN

-1613 NAYSEINSKI
+1613 NAYSEINSRI
-1623 KAMYQLR
+1623 KEMYQLR
-1630 DSIATKYGKTR
+1630 DSISSKYGKGV
-1641 ANSIAGSISYY
+1641 ANTIAGSISYY
-1652 GESGEPVVMGLGKS
+1652 DKNGEPVVMGLGNS

-1674 IEEALKKI
+1674 IESALKKI
-1682 GMDGKYTV
+1682 GMDKKYTV
-1690 DALLGMDSN
+1690 DSLLGMDSDE
-1699 KLEKAVGKGI
+1699 LEKAIGKGI
-1709 AGDTSITDAI
+1709 VGDTSISTAI
-1719 KSLKEEEE
+1719 KSLKDEET
-1727 RLQKESA
+1727 RIQKESA
-1734 DAVISIMDMN
+1734 DAVVSIMNMN

-1767 SNTLSDEEKDAY
+1767 SKTLSDEEKNAY

-1805 WIATKDVID
+1805 WIATEGVINKIT
-1814 VVAKTIEDN
+1814 KTI
-1823 LNKSLDEGIIKAD
+1823 NKSFDEGIIKAD
-1836 EYAKKI
+1836 EYSKKI

-1857 FGKSDDTSV
+1857 FGNSDDTSV
-1866 FMKEGINGLVGKYSD
+1866 FMKEGLNGLISKYSD
-1881 MYSYAISKSKEA
+1881 MFTYATSKSKEA
-1893 KTDAERSEWGALA
+1893 ETTEEKKRWENLA
-1906 EKYKDMY
+1906 GTYKEMY
-1913 KNLTEFQNKLN
+1913 GNLTSLSNKIN
-1924 DASDAVSLLTG
+1924 NASDAFSLLTG
-1935 AFDGM
+1935 AFDGLA
-1940 SQIADSLSEMFS
+1940 QVADSLSEMFS
-1952 ALGYENTANKWSD
+1952 ALGYENTANRWSD

-1972 ASSVLSPANNILGSA
+1972 VSSVLSPVNNILGSA
-1987 MSGNISG
+1987 MSGNVSG

-2005 MIAGPITGFAKLHD
+2005 MIAGPIIGFAKLHD

-2025 IDVAVENQKL
+2025 IDVAIYNQKL

-2042 LQKSLEKSL
+2042 LQKSLEKYL

-2062 TIDKLNERAKQK
+2062 TIDDLNLRAEKKRVK
-2074 YVKMGVIKKFGIQ
+2074 YGPRTFAIQ
-2087 TNSDETLEQVKKAEL
+2087 TNSDATLKQVQKAEK

-2124 LKSEMSKKN
+2124 LKKEQDKKK
-2133 SDDSAIEDY
+2133 SDSSTIEDY
-2142 KQEIQDLDDQ
+2142 KQEIKELDDQ

-2167 DFKSWANSFAS
+2167 DFKSWANTFAN

-2201 VKNSVMSVIQQKII
+2201 VRNSAMSVIQQKII
-2215 ESALKPVEDEFL
+2215 ETALKPIQDEFL

-2238 DTGIDILNK
+2238 NTGIDILNK
-2247 LFDTAKDATDKSLSV
+2247 LFNAAENATDKSLSI

-2271 KNGYTLKNKSTG
+2271 KHGYTLKNKSTG

-2309 CALNNSYMAKL
+2309 CALNNSYMTKL

-2364 LGINHMYVK
+2364 LGINPMYVK

>member
-15 NSRGLENQL
+15 NSRGLEKQL
-24 RTIENELQKISKGGE
+24 QTIGGELNKISKGGE
-39 DAQQA
+39 EAQQA

-56 RATKDSNGKKIPGVL
+56 RASKDVNGKKIPGVL
-71 TASEANSAIRY
+71 SASEANSAISY
-82 IDTIARRYDSLFK
+82 IDKIARKYDSLNKSFIE
-95 AFQKAGESNLGPRL
+95 AGNSKFGPRL
-109 NLNDAFR
+109 NFNDAFR
-116 DLERLRHSL
+116 DLERLRRSL

-130 QSGQPTEGLG
+130 QDGQPSNGLG
-140 SMLKGV
+140 ILLKGV

-153 QLDGIMRSAAESEKG
+153 QMDGIMRSATESEKG

-227 KINEFRAVRQGWEN
+227 KITEFRAVRQGWNN
-241 LRRQA
+241 LMRQA
-246 DREGIFPESTY
+246 DREGIFPESVY

-277 LGLRNFEST
+277 LNLRNFEGT

-316 SASKGVASE
+316 SSSRGVASE

-356 LAFRDQNNRSIVGA
+356 LAFRDQNNHSIVGA

-387 KGHSDTVSL
+387 KGHSDTVLL
-396 EKQLDTLTAKER
+396 EKQLDVLTAKER
-408 EVIGIINSLKQAQS
+408 EVIGVINSLKQAQS

-447 ESALAEI
+447 KSALAEI

-473 QNVNDARKSVR
+473 QNINDARKSVKD
-484 ELNDSIKRTAK
+484 LNDHIKRTAK
-495 EEADAIAKAQN
+495 DESDAIAKAQN

-524 MQEVINASMR
+524 MQEVVNASTK
-534 VGIER
+534 VGISR
-539 STMDSLDEW
+539 STMDSLDGW
-548 ERKLK
+548 ERKLG

-558 YKTLMSDA
+558 YKTLLSDA
-566 SMIRNKGIVASIT
+566 SMISNRGIVASIV

-586 ANVDPLISRAKAEAK
+586 ANVAPLISRANAESK

-606 DFKYLSDLE
+606 DFKNLSDLE

-635 GSKTFHPDTDTT
+635 GAKTFHPDTDTT

-679 GFTVSG
+679 GFSVSG
-685 VRGEKKDALAEMS
+685 VRGEKKDALAEMN

-721 RNKAQADKESAVALE
+721 RNKAQADRESAIALE

-748 SKGASSAVGE
+748 SKGASSAIGE
-758 LKNLVMSFAPVYGLQ
+758 LKNLAMSFAPVYGLQ

-802 ANILFEDLKGLALQ
+802 ANTLFENLKGLALQ

-831 AAYNVEYKNL
+831 AAYNVEYNDL

-885 AGVPLLQSLADMYS
+885 AGIPLLQSLADMYS
-899 KTQGKSVSKAQ
+899 KTQDKSVSKSQ

-962 IMLSGFAKGDSV
+962 IMLSGFAKSDSV

-1036 KKAQAEGVINSEKIR
+1036 QKAQAEGVMNSEKVR

-1080 GFAMKGI
+1080 GFAMEGI
-1087 TTIAQGMWAAIGGWV
+1087 TAIARGMWTAIGGWV
-1102 GVAIAAVTYFF
+1102 GVAIAAVTYLF

-1128 QASDELKDK
+1128 QASDEIKDK

-1182 SDITKTDDVD
+1182 SDITKTDDVN

-1222 SKDDFAGKGKKYE
+1222 TKGDFEGKGKKYE
-1235 TYYNDAPTAQQ
+1235 AYYNDAPTALQ

-1378 EKYPVDVEAVINN
+1378 EKYPVDVEAVIKN
-1391 LLSGSN
+1391 LLSSSN

-1465 EMNAL
+1465 EMNAI

-1497 KDKNKGGGSKKDIQ
+1497 KDKNNGGSKKDIQ

-1538 MEAKRRIAD
+1538 VEAKKRITD

-1581 RSEQRKALRDTN
+1581 SNEQRKALRDTN

-1652 GESGEPVVMGLGKS
+1652 GESGEPVVMGLGNS

-1690 DALLGMDSN
+1690 DALLGMDSD

-1734 DAVISIMDMN
+1734 DAVVSILELD
-1744 KSTSAE
+1744 KSTPAE
-1750 ISRIQNELEDTI
+1750 ISRIQNELEDRI

-1767 SNTLSDEEKDAY
+1767 SNKLSQEEKDAY
-1779 IETAKVEAK
+1779 IEKARTDAEKR
-1788 KKIIELSADYF
+1788 IIELTADYF

-1805 WIATKDVID
+1805 WIASKG
-1814 VVAKTIEDN
+1814 VVDAVADTIEKN
-1823 LNKSLDEGIIKAD
+1823 LNKSLDEGIVKAED
-1836 EYAKKI
+1836 YAKRI

-1857 FGKSDDTSV
+1857 FGKSDDVSV
-1866 FMKEGINGLVGKYSD
+1866 FMKEGLNGLVSKYSD
-1881 MYSYAISKSKEA
+1881 MYAYAISKSKES
-1893 KTDAERSEWGALA
+1893 KTSEESKEWGALA
-1906 EKYKDMY
+1906 ETYKTTY
-1913 KNLTEFQNKLN
+1913 ENLTQFLN
-1924 DASDAVSLLTG
+1924 GLNSATEAIVFFTG
-1935 AFDGM
+1935 ALDGL
-1940 SQIADSLSEMFS
+1940 SQIADSLAEMFS
-1952 ALGYENTANKWSD
+1952 ALGHEDAANKWSD
-1965 TSDSIKA
+1965 TSDNIKA
-1972 ASSVLSPANNILGSA
+1972 VSSVLSPVNNLLGNA
-1987 MSGNISG
+1987 MNGNISG
-1994 VISNAISAPVQ
+1994 VVSSALSAPVQ

-2025 IDVAVENQKL
+2025 IDVAIQNQKI

-2051 GGLYTNKVDKA
+2051 GGLYTNKVDKSA
-2062 TIDKLNERAKQK
+2062 IDDLNLRARKNYYKQIN
-2074 YVKMGVIKKFGIQ
+2074 GRKFYIQ
-2087 TNSDETLEQVKKAEL
+2087 TNSDATLEQVQKAGK

-2124 LKSEMSKKN
+2124 LKKEQDKKN
-2133 SDDSAIEDY
+2133 SDSSTIEDY
-2142 KQEIQDLDDQ
+2142 KQEIKELDDQ

-2167 DFKSWANSFAS
+2167 DFKSWANTFAN

-2201 VKNSVMSVIQQKII
+2201 VRNSAMSVIQQKII
-2215 ESALKPVEDEFL
+2215 EAALKPIQDEFL

-2238 DTGIDILNK
+2238 NTGIDILNK
-2247 LFDTAKDATDKSLSV
+2247 LFDAAQGATDKSLSI

-2271 KNGYTLKNKSTG
+2271 KHGYTLKNKSTG

-2309 CALNNSYMAKL
+2309 CALNNSYMTKL

-2353 SELRDMVYNTV
+2353 SELRDMIYNTV
-2364 LGINHMYVK
+2364 LGINPMYVK

>member
-15 NSRGLENQL
+15 NSRGLEKQL
-24 RTIENELQKISKGGE
+24 QTIGGELNKISKGGE
-39 DAQQA
+39 EAQQA

-56 RATKDSNGKKIPGVL
+56 RASKDVNGKKIPGVL
-71 TASEANSAIRY
+71 SASEANSAISY
-82 IDTIARRYDSLFK
+82 IDKIARKYDSLNKSFIE
-95 AFQKAGESNLGPRL
+95 AGNSKFGPRL
-109 NLNDAFR
+109 NFNDAFR
-116 DLERLRHSL
+116 DLERLRRSL

-130 QSGQPTEGLG
+130 HDGQPSNGLG
-140 SMLKGV
+140 ILLKGV

-153 QLDGIMRSAAESEKG
+153 QMDGIMRSATESEKG

-213 RFGANDPRVKALQD
+213 RFGANDPRVKALES
-227 KINEFRAVRQGWEN
+227 KIAEFRAVKQGWEN

-246 DREGIFPESTY
+246 DREGIFPESVY

-316 SASKGVASE
+316 SSSRGVASE
-325 SEKRNIDEQI
+325 SEKRSIDEQI
-335 RKLDEYKA
+335 RKLNEYKA
-343 KLQTVEDTKLGSR
+343 KLQTIEDTKLGSR
-356 LAFRDQNNRSIVGA
+356 LAFRDQSNHSIVGA

-380 ALSASIQ
+380 NLSASIK
-387 KGHSDTVSL
+387 KGHSDSIAL
-396 EKQLDTLTAKER
+396 EKQLDVLTAKER

-422 EGLAKGLNTTNSKEM
+422 EGFARGLNSTNSKEM

-454 RKYQAGAEIPA
+454 RRYQAGAEIPA

-473 QNVNDARKSVR
+473 QNVNDARKSVK

-495 EEADAIAKAQN
+495 EEADAISKAQN
-506 LAVAQQRVKD
+506 LAVAQQKVRD
-516 AISEVERK
+516 AISEVVRK
-524 MQEVINASMR
+524 MEAIS
-534 VGIER
+534 GISAKEGVSP
-539 STMDSLDEW
+539 STLSSLDDW
-548 ERKLK
+548 KRKLE

-566 SMIRNKGIVASIT
+566 SMISNKGVVASVV

-586 ANVDPLISRAKAEAK
+586 TNIDALISKANAESK
-601 AFKSE
+601 AYTSDKFKN
-606 DFKYLSDLE
+606 LSDLE

-635 GSKTFHPDTDTT
+635 GAKSFHPDTDTT

-679 GFTVSG
+679 GFSVSG
-685 VRGEKKDALAEMS
+685 VRGEKKDALAEMN

-721 RNKAQADKESAVALE
+721 RNKAQADRESAIALE

-748 SKGASSAVGE
+748 SKGASSAIGE
-758 LKNLVMSFAPVYGLQ
+758 LKNLAMSFAPVYGLQ

-788 QHIALQTILGDVQD
+788 QHVALQTILGDVQD
-802 ANILFEDLKGLALQ
+802 ANTLFENLKGLALQ
-816 SPFTFGELTKDVKQL
+816 SPFTFGDLTKDVKQL
-831 AAYNVEYKNL
+831 AAYNVEYKDL

-962 IMLSGFAKGDSV
+962 IMLSGFAKSDSV

-1036 KKAQAEGVINSEKIR
+1036 QKAQAEGVMNSEKVR

-1080 GFAMKGI
+1080 GFAMEGI
-1087 TTIAQGMWAAIGGWV
+1087 TAIAKGMWTAIGGWV
-1102 GVAIAAVTYFF
+1102 GVAIAAVTYLFS
-1113 TYFSTKSSEMEQAIN
+1113 YFSTKSSEMTQAIN

-1182 SDITKTDDVD
+1182 SDITKTDDVN

-1222 SKDDFAGKGKKYE
+1222 TKGDFEGKGKKYE
-1235 TYYNDAPTAQQ
+1235 AYYNDAPTALQ
-1246 KGGNADSFAKIA
+1246 KGSNADSFAKMA
-1258 YNDISKALGDLSDK
+1258 YNDISKALGDLSEK

-1279 RYAYKAIRESLE
+1279 RYAYKSIRESLE

-1378 EKYPVDVEAVINN
+1378 EKYPVDVEAVIKN
-1391 LLSGSN
+1391 LLSSSN

-1417 LRHKG
+1417 LRHKN
-1422 DKPGFTSKLEQ
+1422 DKSGFTSKLEQ

-1449 ALKKVNDDIK
+1449 ALKKVNNDIK
-1459 ATSRNT
+1459 ATRRNT
-1465 EMNAL
+1465 EMNAI

-1497 KDKNKGGGSKKDIQ
+1497 KDKNNGGSKKDIQ

-1538 MEAKRRIAD
+1538 VEAKKRITD

-1581 RSEQRKALRDTN
+1581 SNEQRKALRDTN

-1779 IETAKVEAK
+1779 IETAKVEAE

-1805 WIATKDVID
+1805 WIATKGVID

-1857 FGKSDDTSV
+1857 FGKSDDVSV
-1866 FMKEGINGLVGKYSD
+1866 FMKEGLNGLVSKYSD
-1881 MYSYAISKSKEA
+1881 MYAYAISKSKES
-1893 KTDAERSEWGALA
+1893 KTSEESKEWGALA
-1906 EKYKDMY
+1906 ETYKTTY
-1913 KNLTEFQNKLN
+1913 ENLTKFLN
-1924 DASDAVSLLTG
+1924 GLNSATEAIVFFTG
-1935 AFDGM
+1935 ALDGL
-1940 SQIADSLSEMFS
+1940 SQIADSLAEMFS
-1952 ALGYENTANKWSD
+1952 ALGHEDAANKWSD
-1965 TSDSIKA
+1965 TSDTIKA
-1972 ASSVLSPANNILGSA
+1972 VSSVLSPVNNLLGNA
-1987 MSGNISG
+1987 MNGNISG
-1994 VISNAISAPVQ
+1994 VVSSALSAPVQ

-2025 IDVAVENQKL
+2025 IDVAIQNQKI

-2051 GGLYTNKVDKA
+2051 GGLYTNKVDKSA
-2062 TIDKLNERAKQK
+2062 IDDLNLRTRKNHYRQIN
-2074 YVKMGVIKKFGIQ
+2074 GRKFYIQ
-2087 TNSDETLEQVKKAEL
+2087 TNSDATLEQVQKAGK

-2124 LKSEMSKKN
+2124 LKKEQDKKN
-2133 SDDSAIEDY
+2133 SDSSTIEDY
-2142 KQEIQDLDDQ
+2142 KQEIKELDDQ

-2167 DFKSWANSFAS
+2167 DFKSWANTFAN

-2201 VKNSVMSVIQQKII
+2201 VRNSAMSVIQQKII
-2215 ESALKPVEDEFL
+2215 EAALKPIQDEFL

-2238 DTGIDILNK
+2238 NTGIDILNK
-2247 LFDTAKDATDKSLSV
+2247 LFDAAQGATDKSLSI

-2271 KNGYTLKNKSTG
+2271 KHGYTLKNKSTG

-2309 CALNNSYMAKL
+2309 CALNNSYMTKL

-2364 LGINHMYVK
+2364 LGINPMYVK

>member
-15 NSRGLENQL
+15 NSRGLEKQL
-24 RTIENELQKISKGGE
+24 QTIGGELNKISKGGE
-39 DAQQA
+39 EAQQA

-56 RATKDSNGKKIPGVL
+56 RASKDVNGKKIPGVL
-71 TASEANSAIRY
+71 SASEANSAISY
-82 IDTIARRYDSLFK
+82 IDKIARKYDSLYKSFME
-95 AFQKAGESNLGPRL
+95 AGNSKFGPRL

-116 DLERLRHSL
+116 DLERLERSL
-125 AMFYN
+125 ARFYN
-130 QSGQPTEGLG
+130 QDGQPSNGLG
-140 SMLKGV
+140 ILLKGV

-153 QLDGIMRSAAESEKG
+153 QMDVILRSATESEKG

-199 VSKQADASLKKSVD
+199 ISKQADASLKKSVD
-213 RFGANDPRVKALQD
+213 RFGANDPRVKVLQD
-227 KINEFRAVRQGWEN
+227 KITEFRAVKQGLEN

-277 LGLRNFEST
+277 LNLRNFEST

-325 SEKRNIDEQI
+325 SEKRSIDEQI
-335 RKLDEYKA
+335 RKLNEYKA
-343 KLQTVEDTKLGSR
+343 KLQTIEDTKLGSR
-356 LAFRDQNNRSIVGA
+356 LAFRDQSNHSIVGA
-370 DFRNLIAESN
+370 DFRNLISESN
-380 ALSASIQ
+380 NLSASIK
-387 KGHSDTVSL
+387 KGHSDSIAL
-396 EKQLDTLTAKER
+396 EKQLDVLTAKER

-422 EGLAKGLNTTNSKEM
+422 EGFARGLNSANSKEM

-447 ESALAEI
+447 ENALAEI

-473 QNVNDARKSVR
+473 QNINDARKSVK

-495 EEADAIAKAQN
+495 EESDAISKAQN
-506 LAVAQQRVKD
+506 LAVAKQRVKD

-524 MQEVINASMR
+524 MEAISGVSAKEGVSQ
-534 VGIER
+534 
-539 STMDSLDEW
+539 STLSSLDDW
-548 ERKLK
+548 KRKLE

-566 SMIRNKGIVASIT
+566 SMISNKGVVASVV

-586 ANVDPLISRAKAEAK
+586 TNIDALISRANVESKAYTSDK
-601 AFKSE
+601 FKN
-606 DFKYLSDLE
+606 LSDLE

-635 GSKTFHPDTDTT
+635 GSKSFHSDTDTT

-669 LNSGKSLKDI
+669 LNSGKSLKDV

-685 VRGEKKDALAEMS
+685 VRGEKKDALAEMN

-721 RNKAQADKESAVALE
+721 RNKAQADRESAIALE
-736 NLIKKYHQLSSA
+736 NLIKKYHQLSSE
-748 SKGASSAVGE
+748 SKGASSAIGE
-758 LKNLVMSFAPVYGLQ
+758 LKNLAMSFAPVYGLQ

-831 AAYNVEYKNL
+831 AAYNVEYNDL
-841 YDTAK
+841 YNTAK

-899 KTQGKSVSKAQ
+899 KTQGKSVSKSQ

-921 FEDVQKVL
+921 FDDVQKVL

-1005 MFVARKVAKLG
+1005 MFVARKIAKLG

-1036 KKAQAEGVINSEKIR
+1036 KKAQAEGVVNSEKVK

-1071 AQTAASLRL
+1071 AQTAATMRL
-1080 GFAMKGI
+1080 GFTMKGI
-1087 TTIAQGMWAAIGGWV
+1087 TAIAHGMWTAIGGWI
-1102 GVAIAAVTYFF
+1102 GVAIATVTYFF
-1113 TYFSTKSSEMEQAIN
+1113 TYFRTKSSEMEQSIN

-1182 SDITKTDDVD
+1182 SDITKTDDVN

-1222 SKDDFAGKGKKYE
+1222 TKDDFESKRKKYE
-1235 TYYNDAPTAQQ
+1235 AYYNDAPAALQ
-1246 KGGNADSFAKIA
+1246 KGANADLFAKIA
-1258 YNDISKALGDLSDK
+1258 YNDISKSLGNLSDK

-1291 EGMNEEFKNAVNM
+1291 EGMNEEFKNAVNI

-1340 TREIMQTVANRIR
+1340 TKEIMQTVANRIR

-1366 RKLMNKAGEDIK
+1366 RKLMNKTGEDIK
-1378 EKYPVDVEAVINN
+1378 EKYPVDVESVIKN

-1417 LRHKG
+1417 LRHMN

-1470 GKSERLR
+1470 GKLERLR
-1477 GLEKEQ
+1477 ELEKEQ
-1483 KELMDLQARVGKPI
+1483 KELEDLQKRVGKPI
-1497 KDKNKGGGSKKDIQ
+1497 KENNKNGSKKDIQ

-1528 YKEYVKMYGE
+1528 YKEYVKMYGDVV
-1538 MEAKRRIAD
+1538 AKKRIAD
-1547 DTKGLGFVGF
+1547 DTKGLGFGGF
-1557 DFSDVVGVREK
+1557 DFSDVVGVRGK
-1568 LLAEAQ
+1568 LLSEAQ
-1574 KLLNANP
+1574 RLLDADP
-1581 RSEQRKALRDTN
+1581 KSEQRKALRDTN
-1593 KEKKQEEILNKEKE
+1593 KEKKQEEILNREKE

-1613 NAYSEINSKI
+1613 NAYSEINSRI
-1623 KAMYQLR
+1623 KEMYQLR
-1630 DSIATKYGKTR
+1630 ESISSKYGKGVADT
-1641 ANSIAGSISYY
+1641 IAGSISYY
-1652 GESGEPVVMGLGKS
+1652 DKNGEPVVMGLGNS

-1674 IEEALKKI
+1674 IESALKKI
-1682 GMDGKYTV
+1682 GMDKKYTV
-1690 DALLGMDSN
+1690 DSLLGMDSDE
-1699 KLEKAVGKGI
+1699 LEKAIGKGI
-1709 AGDTSITDAI
+1709 VGDTSISAAI
-1719 KSLKEEEE
+1719 KSLKDEEA
-1727 RLQKESA
+1727 RIQKESA
-1734 DAVISIMDMN
+1734 DAVVSILEMD
-1744 KSTSAE
+1744 KSVPAE
-1750 ISRIQNELEDTI
+1750 ISRIQNELEDRI

-1767 SNTLSDEEKDAY
+1767 SNKLSQEDKDAY
-1779 IETAKVEAK
+1779 IKKAETDAEQR
-1788 KKIIELSADYF
+1788 ITELSADYF
-1799 AIFNSN
+1799 WIFNSN
-1805 WIATKDVID
+1805 WIATEGVINKIT
-1814 VVAKTIEDN
+1814 KTI
-1823 LNKSLDEGIIKAD
+1823 NKSFDEGIIKAD
-1836 EYAKKI
+1836 EYSKKI

-1857 FGKSDDTSV
+1857 FGNSDDTSV
-1866 FMKEGINGLVGKYSD
+1866 FMKEGLNGLISKYSD
-1881 MYSYAISKSKEA
+1881 MFTYATSKSKEA
-1893 KTDAERSEWGALA
+1893 ETTEEKKRWEKLA
-1906 EKYKDMY
+1906 VTYKEMY
-1913 KNLTEFQNKLN
+1913 GNLTSLSNKIN
-1924 DASDAVSLLTG
+1924 NASDAFSLLTG
-1935 AFDGM
+1935 AFDGLAHV
-1940 SQIADSLSEMFS
+1940 ADSLSEMFS
-1952 ALGYENTANKWSD
+1952 ALGYENTANRWSD

-1972 ASSVLSPANNILGSA
+1972 VSSVLSPVNNILGSA
-1987 MSGNISG
+1987 MSGNVSG

-2005 MIAGPITGFAKLHD
+2005 MIAGPIIGFAKLHD

-2025 IDVAVENQKL
+2025 IDVAIYNQKL

-2062 TIDKLNERAKQK
+2062 TIDDLNFRAEKKRVK
-2074 YVKMGVIKKFGIQ
+2074 YGPRTFAIQ
-2087 TNSDETLEQVKKAEL
+2087 TNSDATLKQVQKAEK

-2124 LKSEMSKKN
+2124 LKKEQDKKK
-2133 SDDSAIEDY
+2133 SDSSTIEDY
-2142 KQEIQDLDDQ
+2142 KQEIKELDDQ

-2167 DFKSWANSFAS
+2167 DFKSWANTFAN

-2201 VKNSVMSVIQQKII
+2201 VRNSAMSVIQQKII
-2215 ESALKPVEDEFL
+2215 ETALKPIQDEFL

-2238 DTGIDILNK
+2238 NTGIDILNK
-2247 LFDTAKDATDKSLSV
+2247 LFNAAEDATDKSLSI

-2271 KNGYTLKNKSTG
+2271 KHGYTLKNKSTG

-2309 CALNNSYMAKL
+2309 CALNNSYMTKL

-2364 LGINHMYVK
+2364 LGINPMYVK

>member
-15 NSRGLENQL
+15 NSRGLEKQL
-24 RTIENELQKISKGGE
+24 QTIGGELNKISKGGE
-39 DAQQA
+39 EAQQA

-56 RATKDSNGKKIPGVL
+56 RASKDVNGKKIPGVL
-71 TASEANSAIRY
+71 SASEANSAISY
-82 IDTIARRYDSLFK
+82 IDKIARKYDSLYKSFME
-95 AFQKAGESNLGPRL
+95 AGNSKFGPRL

-116 DLERLRHSL
+116 DLERLERSL
-125 AMFYN
+125 ARFYN
-130 QSGQPTEGLG
+130 QDGQPSNGLG
-140 SMLKGV
+140 ILLKGV

-153 QLDGIMRSAAESEKG
+153 QMDVILRSATESEKG

-199 VSKQADASLKKSVD
+199 ISKQADASLKKSVD

-227 KINEFRAVRQGWEN
+227 KITEFRAVKQGWEN

-277 LGLRNFEST
+277 LNLRNFEST

-325 SEKRNIDEQI
+325 SEKRSIDEQI
-335 RKLDEYKA
+335 RKLNEYKA
-343 KLQTVEDTKLGSR
+343 KLQTIEDTKLGSR
-356 LAFRDQNNRSIVGA
+356 LAFRDQNNHSIVGA

-380 ALSASIQ
+380 NLSASIK
-387 KGHSDTVSL
+387 KGHSDSIAL
-396 EKQLDTLTAKER
+396 EKQLDVLTAKER
-408 EVIGIINSLKQAQS
+408 DVIGIINSLKQAQS
-422 EGLAKGLNTTNSKEM
+422 EGFARGLNSTNSKEM

-447 ESALAEI
+447 ENALAEI

-473 QNVNDARKSVR
+473 QNINDARKSVK

-495 EEADAIAKAQN
+495 EEADAISKAQN
-506 LAVAQQRVKD
+506 LAVAHQRVKD

-524 MQEVINASMR
+524 MEAISGVSAKEGVSQ
-534 VGIER
+534 
-539 STMDSLDEW
+539 STLSSLDDW
-548 ERKLK
+548 KRKLE

-558 YKTLMSDA
+558 YKTLISDA
-566 SMIRNKGIVASIT
+566 SMISNKGVVASVV

-586 ANVDPLISRAKAEAK
+586 TNIDALISRANVESKAYTSDK
-601 AFKSE
+601 FKN
-606 DFKYLSDLE
+606 LSDLE

-635 GSKTFHPDTDTT
+635 GAKSFHPDTDTT

-669 LNSGKSLKDI
+669 LNSGKSLKDV

-685 VRGEKKDALAEMS
+685 VRGEKKDALAEMN

-708 KQAVAADRAAGSS
+708 KQAVASDRAAGSS
-721 RNKAQADKESAVALE
+721 RNKAQADRESAIALE

-748 SKGASSAVGE
+748 SKGASSAIGE
-758 LKNLVMSFAPVYGLQ
+758 LKNLAMSFAPVYGLQ

-788 QHIALQTILGDVQD
+788 QHVALQTILGDVQY

-831 AAYNVEYKNL
+831 AAYNVEYNDL
-841 YDTAK
+841 YNTAK

-962 IMLSGFAKGDSV
+962 IMLSGFAKGDSI

-1036 KKAQAEGVINSEKIR
+1036 KKAQTEGVVNSEKVK

-1071 AQTAASLRL
+1071 AQTAATMRL
-1080 GFAMKGI
+1080 GFTMKGI
-1087 TTIAQGMWAAIGGWV
+1087 TAIAHGMWTAIGGWI
-1102 GVAIAAVTYFF
+1102 GVAIATVTYLF
-1113 TYFSTKSSEMEQAIN
+1113 TYFMTKSSEMEQAIN

-1137 GKQIGDFQESRLH
+1137 GKQISDFQESRLH

-1182 SDITKTDDVD
+1182 SDITKTDDVN

-1210 IALEYSQKVVEN
+1210 IALEYSQKVAEN
-1222 SKDDFAGKGKKYE
+1222 TKDDFESKRKKYE
-1235 TYYNDAPTAQQ
+1235 AYYNDAPAALQ
-1246 KGGNADSFAKIA
+1246 KGANADLFAKIA
-1258 YNDISKALGDLSDK
+1258 YNDISKSLGNLSDK

-1340 TREIMQTVANRIR
+1340 TKEIMQTVANRIR

-1366 RKLMNKAGEDIK
+1366 RKLMNKTGEDIK
-1378 EKYPVDVEAVINN
+1378 EKYPVDVESVIKN

-1417 LRHKG
+1417 LRHMD

-1439 LPEAQKAVDD
+1439 LPEVQKAVDD

-1465 EMNAL
+1465 EMNVL

-1477 GLEKEQ
+1477 ELEKEQ
-1483 KELMDLQARVGKPI
+1483 KELEDLQKRVGKPI
-1497 KDKNKGGGSKKDIQ
+1497 KDNNKNGSKKDIQ

-1528 YKEYVKMYGE
+1528 YKEYVKMYGDVV
-1538 MEAKRRIAD
+1538 AKKRIAD
-1547 DTKGLGFVGF
+1547 DTKGLGFGGF
-1557 DFSDVVGVREK
+1557 DFSDVVGVRKK
-1568 LLAEAQ
+1568 LLSEAQ
-1574 KLLNANP
+1574 KLLNADPKN
-1581 RSEQRKALRDTN
+1581 EQRKALRDTN
-1593 KEKKQEEILNKEKE
+1593 KEKKQEEILNREKE

-1613 NAYSEINSKI
+1613 NAYSEINSRI
-1623 KAMYQLR
+1623 KEMYQLR
-1630 DSIATKYGKTR
+1630 ESISSKYGKSV
-1641 ANSIAGSISYY
+1641 ANTIAGSISYY
-1652 GESGEPVVMGLGKS
+1652 DKNGEPVVMGLGNS
-1666 YSETLRKQ
+1666 YSEILRKQ
-1674 IEEALKKI
+1674 IENALKKI
-1682 GMDGKYTV
+1682 GMDKKYTV
-1690 DALLGMDSN
+1690 DSLLGMDSDE
-1699 KLEKAVGKGI
+1699 LEKAIGKGI
-1709 AGDTSITDAI
+1709 VGDTSISTAI
-1719 KSLKEEEE
+1719 KSLKDEET
-1727 RLQKESA
+1727 RIQKESA
-1734 DAVISIMDMN
+1734 DAVVSILEMD
-1744 KSTSAE
+1744 KSVPAE
-1750 ISRIQNELEDTI
+1750 ISRIKNELEDRI

-1767 SNTLSDEEKDAY
+1767 SNKLSQEEKDAY
-1779 IETAKVEAK
+1779 IKKAETDAEER
-1788 KKIIELSADYF
+1788 ITELSADYF

-1805 WIATKDVID
+1805 WIVTEDVINKIT
-1814 VVAKTIEDN
+1814 KTI
-1823 LNKSLDEGIIKAD
+1823 NKSFDEGIIKAD
-1836 EYAKKI
+1836 EYSKKI
-1842 LELNKARQMYNQHGL
+1842 LKLIKASQMYNQHGL
-1857 FGKSDDTSV
+1857 FGNSDDTSV
-1866 FMKEGINGLVGKYSD
+1866 FMKEGLNGLISKYSE
-1881 MYSYAISKSKEA
+1881 MFTYATSKSKEA
-1893 KTDAERSEWGALA
+1893 ETTEEKKRWENLA
-1906 EKYKDMY
+1906 GTYKEMY
-1913 KNLTEFQNKLN
+1913 GNLTSLSNKIN
-1924 DASDAVSLLTG
+1924 NASDAFSLLTG
-1935 AFDGM
+1935 AFDGLAHV
-1940 SQIADSLSEMFS
+1940 ADSLSEMFS
-1952 ALGYENTANKWSD
+1952 ALGYENTANRWSD

-1972 ASSVLSPANNILGSA
+1972 VSSVLSPVNNILGSA
-1987 MSGNISG
+1987 MSGNVSG

-2005 MIAGPITGFAKLHD
+2005 MIAGPIIGFAKLHD

-2025 IDVAVENQKL
+2025 IDVAIYNQKL

-2062 TIDKLNERAKQK
+2062 TIDDLNLRAEKKRVK
-2074 YVKMGVIKKFGIQ
+2074 YGPRTFAIQ
-2087 TNSDETLEQVKKAEL
+2087 TNSDATLKQVQKAEK
-2102 SRNYYDAMKASLML
+2102 SRNYYDVMKASLML

-2124 LKSEMSKKN
+2124 LKKEQDKKK
-2133 SDDSAIEDY
+2133 SDSSTIEDY
-2142 KQEIQDLDDQ
+2142 KQEIKELDDQ

-2167 DFKSWANSFAS
+2167 DFKSWANTFAN

-2201 VKNSVMSVIQQKII
+2201 VRNSAMSVIQQKII
-2215 ESALKPVEDEFL
+2215 ETALKPIQDEFL

-2238 DTGIDILNK
+2238 NTGIDILNK
-2247 LFDTAKDATDKSLSV
+2247 LFNAAEDATDKSLSI

-2271 KNGYTLKNKSTG
+2271 KHGYTLKNKSTG

-2309 CALNNSYMAKL
+2309 CALNNSYMTKL

-2353 SELRDMVYNTV
+2353 SELRDMIYNNV
-2364 LGINHMYVK
+2364 LGINPMYVK

>member
-15 NSRGLENQL
+15 NSRGLEKQL
-24 RTIENELQKISKGGE
+24 QTIGGELNKISKGGE
-39 DAQQA
+39 EAQQA

-56 RATKDSNGKKIPGVL
+56 RASKDVNGKKIPGVL
-71 TASEANSAIRY
+71 SASEANSAISY
-82 IDTIARRYDSLFK
+82 IDKIARKYDSLYKSFME
-95 AFQKAGESNLGPRL
+95 AGNSKFGPRL

-116 DLERLRHSL
+116 DLERLERSL
-125 AMFYN
+125 ARFYN
-130 QSGQPTEGLG
+130 QDGQPSNGLG
-140 SMLKGV
+140 ILLKGV

-153 QLDGIMRSAAESEKG
+153 QMDVILRSATESEKG

-199 VSKQADASLKKSVD
+199 ISKQADASLKKSVD
-213 RFGANDPRVKALQD
+213 RFGANDTRVKVLQD
-227 KINEFRAVRQGWEN
+227 KITEFRAVKQGWEN

-246 DREGIFPESTY
+246 DRDGIFPESTY

-277 LGLRNFEST
+277 LNLRNFEST

-325 SEKRNIDEQI
+325 SEKRSIDEQI
-335 RKLDEYKA
+335 RKLNEYKA
-343 KLQTVEDTKLGSR
+343 KLQTIEDTKLGSR
-356 LAFRDQNNRSIVGA
+356 LAFRDQSNHSIVGA

-380 ALSASIQ
+380 NLSASIK
-387 KGHSDTVSL
+387 KGHSDSIAL
-396 EKQLDTLTAKER
+396 EKQLDVLTAKER

-422 EGLAKGLNTTNSKEM
+422 EGFARGLNSANSKEM

-447 ESALAEI
+447 ENTLAEI

-473 QNVNDARKSVR
+473 QNINDARKSVK

-495 EEADAIAKAQN
+495 EESDAISKAQN

-524 MQEVINASMR
+524 MEAISGVSAKEGVSQ
-534 VGIER
+534 
-539 STMDSLDEW
+539 STLSSLDDW
-548 ERKLK
+548 KRKLE

-566 SMIRNKGIVASIT
+566 SMISNKGVVASVV

-586 ANVDPLISRAKAEAK
+586 TNIDAIISRANVESKAYTSDK
-601 AFKSE
+601 FKN
-606 DFKYLSDLE
+606 LSDLE

-635 GSKTFHPDTDTT
+635 GAKSFHPDTDTA

-669 LNSGKSLKDI
+669 LNSGKSLKDV

-685 VRGEKKDALAEMS
+685 VRGEKKDALAEMN

-708 KQAVAADRAAGSS
+708 KQAVAAERAAGSS
-721 RNKAQADKESAVALE
+721 RNKAQADRESAIALE

-748 SKGASSAVGE
+748 SKGASSAIGE
-758 LKNLVMSFAPVYGLQ
+758 LKNLAMSFAPVYGLQ

-788 QHIALQTILGDVQD
+788 QHVALQTILGDVQD

-831 AAYNVEYKNL
+831 AAYNVEYNDL
-841 YDTAK
+841 YNTAK

-990 LHVNTVIPLLTSFFS
+990 IHVNTVIPLLTSFFS

-1036 KKAQAEGVINSEKIR
+1036 KKAQAEGVVNSEKVK

-1071 AQTAASLRL
+1071 AQTAATMRL
-1080 GFAMKGI
+1080 GFTMKGI
-1087 TTIAQGMWAAIGGWV
+1087 TAIAHGMWTAIGGWI
-1102 GVAIAAVTYFF
+1102 GVAIATVTYLF
-1113 TYFSTKSSEMEQAIN
+1113 TYFGTKSSEMEQAIN

-1137 GKQIGDFQESRLH
+1137 GKQISDFQESRLH

-1182 SDITKTDDVD
+1182 SDITKTDDVN

-1222 SKDDFAGKGKKYE
+1222 TKDDFESKRKKYE
-1235 TYYNDAPTAQQ
+1235 AHYNDAPAALQ
-1246 KGGNADSFAKIA
+1246 KGANADLFAKIA
-1258 YNDISKALGDLSDK
+1258 YNDISKSLGNLSDK

-1340 TREIMQTVANRIR
+1340 TKEIMQTVANRIR

-1366 RKLMNKAGEDIK
+1366 RKLMNKTGEDIK
-1378 EKYPVDVEAVINN
+1378 EKYPVDVESVIKN

-1397 FVANIRLHIDDED
+1397 FVANIRLYIDDED

-1417 LRHKG
+1417 LRHMD

-1465 EMNAL
+1465 EMNVL

-1477 GLEKEQ
+1477 ELEKEQ
-1483 KELMDLQARVGKPI
+1483 KELEDLQKRVGKPI
-1497 KDKNKGGGSKKDIQ
+1497 KENNKNGSKKDIQ

-1528 YKEYVKMYGE
+1528 YKEYVKMYGDVV
-1538 MEAKRRIAD
+1538 AKKRIAD
-1547 DTKGLGFVGF
+1547 DTKGLGFGGF
-1557 DFSDVVGVREK
+1557 DFSDVVGVRDK
-1568 LLAEAQ
+1568 LLSEAQ
-1574 KLLNANP
+1574 KLLNADPKN
-1581 RSEQRKALRDTN
+1581 EQRKALRDTN
-1593 KEKKQEEILNKEKE
+1593 KEKKQEEILNREKE

-1613 NAYSEINSKI
+1613 NAYSEINSRI
-1623 KAMYQLR
+1623 KEMYQLR
-1630 DSIATKYGKTR
+1630 DSISSKYGKGV
-1641 ANSIAGSISYY
+1641 ANAIAGSISYY
-1652 GESGEPVVMGLGKS
+1652 DKNGEPVVMGLGNS

-1674 IEEALKKI
+1674 IESALKKI
-1682 GMDGKYTV
+1682 DIDKKYTV
-1690 DALLGMDSN
+1690 DSLLGMDSDE
-1699 KLEKAVGKGI
+1699 LEKAIGKGI
-1709 AGDTSITDAI
+1709 VGDTSISTAI
-1719 KSLKEEEE
+1719 KSLKDEET
-1727 RLQKESA
+1727 RIQKESE
-1734 DAVISIMDMN
+1734 DAVVSIMNMN

-1767 SNTLSDEEKDAY
+1767 SKTLSDEEKNAY
-1779 IETAKVEAK
+1779 IETAKVKAK

-1805 WIATKDVID
+1805 WIATEGVID
-1814 VVAKTIEDN
+1814 AVAKKIEDN

-1836 EYAKKI
+1836 EYSKKI

-1857 FGKSDDTSV
+1857 FGNSDDTSV
-1866 FMKEGINGLVGKYSD
+1866 FMKEGLNSLISKYSE
-1881 MYSYAISKSKEA
+1881 MFTYATSKSKEA
-1893 KTDAERSEWGALA
+1893 ETIEEKKRWENLA
-1906 EKYKDMY
+1906 GTYKDMY
-1913 KNLTEFQNKLN
+1913 ENLTSLSNKIN
-1924 DASDAVSLLTG
+1924 NASDAFSLLTG
-1935 AFDGM
+1935 AFDGLA
-1940 SQIADSLSEMFS
+1940 QVADSLSEMFS
-1952 ALGYENTANKWSD
+1952 ALGHENTANRWSD

-1972 ASSVLSPANNILGSA
+1972 VSSVLSPVNNILGSA
-1987 MSGNISG
+1987 MSGNVSG

-2005 MIAGPITGFAKLHD
+2005 MIAGPIIGFAKLHD

-2025 IDVAVENQKL
+2025 IDVAIYNQKL

-2062 TIDKLNERAKQK
+2062 TIDDLNLRAEKKRVK
-2074 YVKMGVIKKFGIQ
+2074 YGPRTFAIQ
-2087 TNSDETLEQVKKAEL
+2087 TNSDATLKQVQKAEK

-2124 LKSEMSKKN
+2124 LKKEQDKKK
-2133 SDDSAIEDY
+2133 SDSSTIEDY
-2142 KQEIQDLDDQ
+2142 KQEIKELDDQ

-2167 DFKSWANSFAS
+2167 DFKSWANTFAN

-2201 VKNSVMSVIQQKII
+2201 VRNSAMSVIQQKII
-2215 ESALKPVEDEFL
+2215 ETALKPIQDEFL

-2238 DTGIDILNK
+2238 NTGIDILNK
-2247 LFDTAKDATDKSLSV
+2247 LFNAAEDATDKSLSI

-2271 KNGYTLKNKSTG
+2271 KHGYTLKNKSTG

-2309 CALNNSYMAKL
+2309 CALNNSYMTKL

-2328 SATLSSQLAQL
+2328 STTLSSQLAQL

-2353 SELRDMVYNTV
+2353 SELRDMIYNTV
-2364 LGINHMYVK
+2364 LGINPMYVK

>member
-15 NSRGLENQL
+15 NSRGLEKQL
-24 RTIENELQKISKGGE
+24 QTIGGELNKISKGGE
-39 DAQQA
+39 EAQQA

-56 RATKDSNGKKIPGVL
+56 RASKDVNGKKIPGVL
-71 TASEANSAIRY
+71 SASEANSAISY
-82 IDTIARRYDSLFK
+82 IDKIARKYDSLNKSFIE
-95 AFQKAGESNLGPRL
+95 AGNSKFGPRL
-109 NLNDAFR
+109 NFNDAFR
-116 DLERLRHSL
+116 DLERLRRSL

-130 QSGQPTEGLG
+130 QDGQPSNGLG
-140 SMLKGV
+140 ILLKGV

-153 QLDGIMRSAAESEKG
+153 QMDGIMRSATESEKG

-227 KINEFRAVRQGWEN
+227 KITEFRAVRQGWNN
-241 LRRQA
+241 LMRQA
-246 DREGIFPESTY
+246 DREGIFPESVY

-277 LGLRNFEST
+277 LNLRNFEGT

-316 SASKGVASE
+316 SSSRGVASE
-325 SEKRNIDEQI
+325 SEKRSIDEQI
-335 RKLDEYKA
+335 RKLNEYKA
-343 KLQTVEDTKLGSR
+343 KLQTIEDTKLGSR
-356 LAFRDQNNRSIVGA
+356 LAFRDQSNHSIVGA

-380 ALSASIQ
+380 NLSASIK
-387 KGHSDTVSL
+387 KGHSDSIAL
-396 EKQLDTLTAKER
+396 EKQLDVLTAKER

-422 EGLAKGLNTTNSKEM
+422 EGFARGLNSTNSKEM

-454 RKYQAGAEIPA
+454 RRYQAGAEIPA

-473 QNVNDARKSVR
+473 QNVNDARKSVK

-495 EEADAIAKAQN
+495 EEADAISKAQN
-506 LAVAQQRVKD
+506 LAVAQQKVRD
-516 AISEVERK
+516 AISEVVRK
-524 MQEVINASMR
+524 MEAIS
-534 VGIER
+534 GISAKEGVSP
-539 STMDSLDEW
+539 STLSSLDDW
-548 ERKLK
+548 KRKLE

-566 SMIRNKGIVASIT
+566 SMISNKGVVASVV

-586 ANVDPLISRAKAEAK
+586 TNIDALISKANAESK
-601 AFKSE
+601 AYTSDKFKN
-606 DFKYLSDLE
+606 LSDLE

-635 GSKTFHPDTDTT
+635 GAKSFHPDTDTT

-679 GFTVSG
+679 GFSVSG
-685 VRGEKKDALAEMS
+685 VRGEKKDALAEMN

-721 RNKAQADKESAVALE
+721 RNKAQADRESAIALE

-748 SKGASSAVGE
+748 SKGASSAIGE
-758 LKNLVMSFAPVYGLQ
+758 LKNLAMSFAPVYGLQ

-788 QHIALQTILGDVQD
+788 QHVALQTILGDVQD
-802 ANILFEDLKGLALQ
+802 ANTLFENLKGLALQ
-816 SPFTFGELTKDVKQL
+816 SPFTFGDLTKDVKQL
-831 AAYNVEYKNL
+831 AAYNVEYEDL

-885 AGVPLLQSLADMYS
+885 AGVPLLQNLADMYS
-899 KTQGKSVSKAQ
+899 KTQGKSVSKSQ

-1016 SLAVERGITRQNQLQ
+1016 SLAIEKGITRQEQLQ
-1031 AMSEV
+1031 AITEV
-1036 KKAQAEGVINSEKIR
+1036 KKAQAEGVVNSEKVK

-1071 AQTAASLRL
+1071 AQTAATMRL

-1087 TTIAQGMWAAIGGWV
+1087 TAIARGMWTAIGGWV

-1182 SDITKTDDVD
+1182 SDITKTDDVN

-1222 SKDDFAGKGKKYE
+1222 TKGDFEGKGKKYE
-1235 TYYNDAPTAQQ
+1235 AYYNDAPTALQ

-1272 VKSSPEV
+1272 VKSSPEI

-1366 RKLMNKAGEDIK
+1366 RKLMNKTGEDIK
-1378 EKYPVDVEAVINN
+1378 TKYPVDVEAVIEN

-1410 VNDLAEA
+1410 VNNLAEA
-1417 LRHKG
+1417 LRHMN

-1477 GLEKEQ
+1477 ELEKEQ
-1483 KELMDLQARVGKPI
+1483 KELEDLQKRVGKPI
-1497 KDKNKGGGSKKDIQ
+1497 KENNKNGSKKDIQ

-1528 YKEYVKMYGE
+1528 YKEYVKMYGDVV
-1538 MEAKRRIAD
+1538 AKKRISD
-1547 DTKGLGFVGF
+1547 DTKGLGFGGF

-1568 LLAEAQ
+1568 LLSEAQ
-1574 KLLNANP
+1574 KLLNADP
-1581 RSEQRKALRDTN
+1581 KSEQRKALRDTN
-1593 KEKKQEEILNKEKE
+1593 KEKKQEEILNREKE

-1613 NAYSEINSKI
+1613 NAYSEINSRI
-1623 KAMYQLR
+1623 KEMYQLR
-1630 DSIATKYGKTR
+1630 DSISSKYGNGV
-1641 ANSIAGSISYY
+1641 ANTIAGSISYY
-1652 GESGEPVVMGLGKS
+1652 DKNGEPVVMGLGNS

-1674 IEEALKKI
+1674 IESALKKI
-1682 GMDGKYTV
+1682 GMDKKYTV
-1690 DALLGMDSN
+1690 DSLLGMDSDE
-1699 KLEKAVGKGI
+1699 LEKAIGKGVV
-1709 AGDTSITDAI
+1709 GDTSISTAI
-1719 KSLKEEEE
+1719 KSLKDEEA
-1727 RLQKESA
+1727 RIQKESA
-1734 DAVISIMDMN
+1734 DAVVSILEMD
-1744 KSTSAE
+1744 KSVPAE
-1750 ISRIQNELEDTI
+1750 ISRIQNELEDRI

-1767 SNTLSDEEKDAY
+1767 SNKLSQEEKDAY
-1779 IETAKVEAK
+1779 IKKAETDAKER
-1788 KKIIELSADYF
+1788 ITELSADYIS
-1799 AIFNSN
+1799 IFNSN
-1805 WIATKDVID
+1805 WIVTEDVINKIT
-1814 VVAKTIEDN
+1814 KTINE
-1823 LNKSLDEGIIKAD
+1823 SFDEGIIKAD
-1836 EYAKKI
+1836 EYSKKI
-1842 LELNKARQMYNQHGL
+1842 LVLIKARQMYNQHGL
-1857 FGKSDDTSV
+1857 FGKSDDVSV
-1866 FMKEGINGLVGKYSD
+1866 FMKEGLNGLVSKYSD
-1881 MYSYAISKSKEA
+1881 MFTYATSKSKEA
-1893 KTDAERSEWGALA
+1893 ETTEEKERWEELA
-1906 EKYKDMY
+1906 GTYKEMY
-1913 KNLTEFQNKLN
+1913 GNLTSLSNKIN
-1924 DASDAVSLLTG
+1924 NASDAFSLLTG
-1935 AFDGM
+1935 AFDGLA
-1940 SQIADSLSEMFS
+1940 QVADSLSEMFS
-1952 ALGYENTANKWSD
+1952 ALGYENTANRWSD

-1972 ASSVLSPANNILGSA
+1972 VSSVLSPANNILGSA
-1987 MSGNISG
+1987 MSGNVSG
-1994 VISNAISAPVQ
+1994 VLSNAISAPVQ
-2005 MIAGPITGFAKLHD
+2005 MIAGPIIGFAKLHD

-2025 IDVAVENQKL
+2025 IDVAINNQKL

-2042 LQKSLEKSL
+2042 LQKSLERSL
-2051 GGLYTNKVDKA
+2051 GGLYANKVDKA
-2062 TIDKLNERAKQK
+2062 IIDDLNLRAEKKRVK
-2074 YVKMGVIKKFGIQ
+2074 YGSRTFAIQ
-2087 TNSDETLEQVKKAEL
+2087 TNGDATLEQVQKAGK

-2124 LKSEMSKKN
+2124 LKKEQDKKN
-2133 SDDSAIEDY
+2133 SDSSTIEDY
-2142 KQEIQDLDDQ
+2142 KQEIKELDDQ

-2167 DFKSWANSFAS
+2167 DFKSWANTFAN

-2201 VKNSVMSVIQQKII
+2201 VRNSAMSVIQQKII
-2215 ESALKPVEDEFL
+2215 EAALKPIQDEFL

-2238 DTGIDILNK
+2238 NTGIDILNK
-2247 LFDTAKDATDKSLSV
+2247 LFNAAENATDKSLSI

-2271 KNGYTLKNKSTG
+2271 KHGYTLKNKSTG

-2309 CALNNSYMAKL
+2309 CALNNSYMTKL

-2353 SELRDMVYNTV
+2353 SELRDMIYNTV
-2364 LGINHMYVK
+2364 LGINPMYVK

>member
-15 NSRGLENQL
+15 NSRGLEKQL
-24 RTIENELQKISKGGE
+24 QTIGGELNKISKGGE
-39 DAQQA
+39 EAQQA

-56 RATKDSNGKKIPGVL
+56 RASKDVNGKKIPGVL
-71 TASEANSAIRY
+71 SASEANSAISY
-82 IDTIARRYDSLFK
+82 IDKIARKYDSLNKSFIE
-95 AFQKAGESNLGPRL
+95 AGNSKFGPRL
-109 NLNDAFR
+109 NFNDAFR
-116 DLERLRHSL
+116 DLERLRRSL

-130 QSGQPTEGLG
+130 QDGQPSNGLG
-140 SMLKGV
+140 ILLKGV

-153 QLDGIMRSAAESEKG
+153 QMDGIMRSATESEKG

-227 KINEFRAVRQGWEN
+227 KITEFRAVRQGWNN
-241 LRRQA
+241 LMRQA
-246 DREGIFPESTY
+246 DREGIFPESVY

-277 LGLRNFEST
+277 LNLRNFEGT

-316 SASKGVASE
+316 SSSRGVASE
-325 SEKRNIDEQI
+325 SEKRSIDEQI
-335 RKLDEYKA
+335 RKLNEYKA
-343 KLQTVEDTKLGSR
+343 KLQTIEDTKLGSR
-356 LAFRDQNNRSIVGA
+356 LAFRDQSNHSIVGA

-380 ALSASIQ
+380 NLSASIK
-387 KGHSDTVSL
+387 KGHSDSIAL
-396 EKQLDTLTAKER
+396 EKQLDVLTAKER

-422 EGLAKGLNTTNSKEM
+422 EGFARGLNSTNSKEM

-454 RKYQAGAEIPA
+454 RRYQAGAEIPA

-473 QNVNDARKSVR
+473 QNVNDARKSVK

-495 EEADAIAKAQN
+495 EEADAISKAQN
-506 LAVAQQRVKD
+506 LAVAQQKVRD
-516 AISEVERK
+516 AISEVVRK
-524 MQEVINASMR
+524 MEAIS
-534 VGIER
+534 GISAKEGVSP
-539 STMDSLDEW
+539 STLSSLDDW
-548 ERKLK
+548 KRKLE

-566 SMIRNKGIVASIT
+566 SMISNKGVVASVV

-586 ANVDPLISRAKAEAK
+586 TNIDALISKANAESK
-601 AFKSE
+601 AYTSDKFKN
-606 DFKYLSDLE
+606 LSDLE

-635 GSKTFHPDTDTT
+635 GAKSFHPDTDTT

-679 GFTVSG
+679 GFSVSG
-685 VRGEKKDALAEMS
+685 VRGEKKDALAEMN

-721 RNKAQADKESAVALE
+721 RNKAQADRESAIALE

-748 SKGASSAVGE
+748 SKGASSAIGE
-758 LKNLVMSFAPVYGLQ
+758 LKNLAMSFAPVYGLQ

-788 QHIALQTILGDVQD
+788 QHVALQTILGDVQY
-802 ANILFEDLKGLALQ
+802 ANTLFENLKGLALQ
-816 SPFTFGELTKDVKQL
+816 SPFTFGDLTKDVKQL
-831 AAYNVEYKNL
+831 AAYNVEYEDL

-899 KTQGKSVSKAQ
+899 KTQGKSVSKSQ

-1016 SLAVERGITRQNQLQ
+1016 SLAIEKGITRQEQLQ
-1031 AMSEV
+1031 AITEV
-1036 KKAQAEGVINSEKIR
+1036 KKAQAEGVVNSEKVK

-1071 AQTAASLRL
+1071 AQTAATMRL
-1080 GFAMKGI
+1080 GFAMEGI
-1087 TTIAQGMWAAIGGWV
+1087 TAIARGMWTAIGGWV

-1128 QASDELKDK
+1128 QASDELKDR

-1182 SDITKTDDVD
+1182 SDITKTDDVN

-1222 SKDDFAGKGKKYE
+1222 TKGDFEGKRKKYE
-1235 TYYNDAPTAQQ
+1235 AYYNDAPTALQ

-1272 VKSSPEV
+1272 VKSSPEI

-1316 DAEHDVVSGLMHQ
+1316 DAEHDVISGLMHQ

-1340 TREIMQTVANRIR
+1340 TKEIMQTVANRIR

-1366 RKLMNKAGEDIK
+1366 RKLMNKTGEDIK
-1378 EKYPVDVEAVINN
+1378 TKYPVDVEAVIEN

-1410 VNDLAEA
+1410 VNNLAEA
-1417 LRHKG
+1417 LRHMN

-1433 FTKDRT
+1433 FTKDKT

-1465 EMNAL
+1465 EMNVL
-1470 GKSERLR
+1470 RKSERLR
-1477 GLEKEQ
+1477 ELEKEQ
-1483 KELMDLQARVGKPI
+1483 KELEDLQKRVGKPI
-1497 KDKNKGGGSKKDIQ
+1497 KENNKNGSKKDIQ

-1528 YKEYVKMYGE
+1528 YKEYVKMYGDVV
-1538 MEAKRRIAD
+1538 AKKRISD
-1547 DTKGLGFVGF
+1547 DTKGLGFGGF

-1568 LLAEAQ
+1568 LLSEAQ
-1574 KLLNANP
+1574 KLLNADP
-1581 RSEQRKALRDTN
+1581 KSEQRKALRDTN
-1593 KEKKQEEILNKEKE
+1593 EEKKQEEILNREKE

-1613 NAYSEINSKI
+1613 NAYSEINSRI
-1623 KAMYQLR
+1623 KEMYQLR
-1630 DSIATKYGKTR
+1630 DYISSKYGNGV
-1641 ANSIAGSISYY
+1641 ANTIAGSISYY
-1652 GESGEPVVMGLGKS
+1652 DKNGEPVVMGLGNS

-1674 IEEALKKI
+1674 IESALKKI
-1682 GMDGKYTV
+1682 GMDKKYTV
-1690 DALLGMDSN
+1690 DSLLGMDSDE
-1699 KLEKAVGKGI
+1699 LEKAIGKGVV
-1709 AGDTSITDAI
+1709 GDTSISTAI
-1719 KSLKEEEE
+1719 KSLNDEEA
-1727 RLQKESA
+1727 RIQKESA
-1734 DAVISIMDMN
+1734 DAVVSILEMD
-1744 KSTSAE
+1744 KSVPAE
-1750 ISRIQNELEDTI
+1750 ISRIQNKLEDII

-1767 SNTLSDEEKDAY
+1767 SNKLSQEEKDAY
-1779 IETAKVEAK
+1779 IKKAETDAKER
-1788 KKIIELSADYF
+1788 ITELSADYLS
-1799 AIFNSN
+1799 IFNSN
-1805 WIATKDVID
+1805 WIATEGVID
-1814 VVAKTIEDN
+1814 EITETIN
-1823 LNKSLDEGIIKAD
+1823 NSFDEGIIKAD
-1836 EYAKKI
+1836 EYSKKI
-1842 LELNKARQMYNQHGL
+1842 LVLIKARQMYNQHGL
-1857 FGKSDDTSV
+1857 FGKSDDVSV
-1866 FMKEGINGLVGKYSD
+1866 FMKEGLNGLVSKYSD
-1881 MYSYAISKSKEA
+1881 MFTYATSKSKEA
-1893 KTDAERSEWGALA
+1893 ETTEEKERWEELA
-1906 EKYKDMY
+1906 GTYKEMY
-1913 KNLTEFQNKLN
+1913 GNLTSLSNKIN
-1924 DASDAVSLLTG
+1924 NASDAFSLLTG
-1935 AFDGM
+1935 AFDGLA
-1940 SQIADSLSEMFS
+1940 QVADSLSEMFS
-1952 ALGYENTANKWSD
+1952 ALGYENTANRWSD

-1972 ASSVLSPANNILGSA
+1972 VSSVLSPANNILGSA
-1987 MSGNISG
+1987 MSGNASG
-1994 VISNAISAPVQ
+1994 VLSNAISAPVQ
-2005 MIAGPITGFAKLHD
+2005 MIAGPIIGFAKLHD

-2025 IDVAVENQKL
+2025 IDVAINNQKL

-2042 LQKSLEKSL
+2042 LQKSLERSL
-2051 GGLYTNKVDKA
+2051 GGLYANKVDKA
-2062 TIDKLNERAKQK
+2062 IIDDLNLRAEKKRVK
-2074 YVKMGVIKKFGIQ
+2074 YGSRTFAIQ
-2087 TNSDETLEQVKKAEL
+2087 TNGDATLEQVQKAGK

-2124 LKSEMSKKN
+2124 LKKEQDKKN
-2133 SDDSAIEDY
+2133 SDSSTIEDY
-2142 KQEIQDLDDQ
+2142 KQEIKELDDQ

-2167 DFKSWANSFAS
+2167 DFKSWANTFAN

-2201 VKNSVMSVIQQKII
+2201 VRNSAMSVIQQKII
-2215 ESALKPVEDEFL
+2215 EAALKPIQDEFL

-2238 DTGIDILNK
+2238 NTGIDILNK
-2247 LFDTAKDATDKSLSV
+2247 LFNAAENATDKSLSI

-2271 KNGYTLKNKSTG
+2271 KHGYTLKNKSTG

-2309 CALNNSYMAKL
+2309 CALNNSYMTKL

-2353 SELRDMVYNTV
+2353 SELRDMIYNTV
-2364 LGINHMYVK
+2364 LGINPMYVK

>member
-1 MAENIGGIEMEFGL
+1 MAGNIGGIEMEFGL
-15 NSRGLENQL
+15 NSRGLEKQL
-24 RTIENELQKISKGGE
+24 QTIGGELNKISKGGE
-39 DAQQA
+39 EAQQA

-56 RATKDSNGKKIPGVL
+56 RASKDVNGKKIPGVL
-71 TASEANSAIRY
+71 SASEANSAISY
-82 IDTIARRYDSLFK
+82 IDKIARKYDSLNKSFIE
-95 AFQKAGESNLGPRL
+95 AGNSKFGPRL
-109 NLNDAFR
+109 NFNDAFR
-116 DLERLRHSL
+116 DLERLRRSL

-130 QSGQPTEGLG
+130 QDGQPSNGLG
-140 SMLKGV
+140 ILLKGV

-153 QLDGIMRSAAESEKG
+153 QMDGIMRSATESEKG

-227 KINEFRAVRQGWEN
+227 KITEFRAVRQGWNN
-241 LRRQA
+241 LMRQA
-246 DREGIFPESTY
+246 DREGIFPESVY

-277 LGLRNFEST
+277 LNLRNFEST
-286 NWLSAIQRIMSQNDK
+286 NWLSEIQRIMSQNDK
-301 LYDSYRKIEEAKEKL
+301 LHDSYRKIEEAKEKL
-316 SASKGVASE
+316 SSSRGVASE
-325 SEKRNIDEQI
+325 SEKRSIDEQI
-335 RKLDEYKA
+335 RKLNEYKA
-343 KLQTVEDTKLGSR
+343 KLQTIEDTKLGSR
-356 LAFRDQNNRSIVGA
+356 LAFRDQSNHSIVGA

-380 ALSASIQ
+380 NLSASIK
-387 KGHSDTVSL
+387 KGHSDSIAL
-396 EKQLDTLTAKER
+396 EKQLDVLTAKER

-422 EGLAKGLNTTNSKEM
+422 EGFARGLNSTNSKEM

-454 RKYQAGAEIPA
+454 RRYQAGAEIPV

-473 QNVNDARKSVR
+473 QNVNDARKSVK

-495 EEADAIAKAQN
+495 EEADAISKAQN
-506 LAVAQQRVKD
+506 LAVAQQKVRD
-516 AISEVERK
+516 AISEVVRK
-524 MQEVINASMR
+524 MEAIS
-534 VGIER
+534 GISAKEGVSP
-539 STMDSLDEW
+539 STLSSLDDW
-548 ERKLK
+548 KRKLE

-566 SMIRNKGIVASIT
+566 SMISNKGIVASVV

-586 ANVDPLISRAKAEAK
+586 TNIDALISRANAESKAYTSDK
-601 AFKSE
+601 FKN
-606 DFKYLSDLE
+606 LSDLE

-635 GSKTFHPDTDTT
+635 GAKSFHPDTDTT

-679 GFTVSG
+679 GFSVSG
-685 VRGEKKDALAEMS
+685 VRGEKKDALAEMN

-721 RNKAQADKESAVALE
+721 RNKAQADRESAIALE

-748 SKGASSAVGE
+748 SKGASSAIGE
-758 LKNLVMSFAPVYGLQ
+758 LKNLAMSFAPVYGLQ

-788 QHIALQTILGDVQD
+788 QHVALQTILGDVQD
-802 ANILFEDLKGLALQ
+802 ANTLFENLKGLALQ
-816 SPFTFGELTKDVKQL
+816 SPFTFGDLTKDVKQL
-831 AAYNVEYKNL
+831 AAYNVEYKDL

-885 AGVPLLQSLADMYS
+885 AGVPLLQNLADMYS
-899 KTQGKSVSKAQ
+899 KTQGKSVSKSQ
-910 VRKMITNREVS
+910 VRKMITNRDVS

-1016 SLAVERGITRQNQLQ
+1016 SLAIEKGITRQEQLQ
-1031 AMSEV
+1031 AMTEV
-1036 KKAQAEGVINSEKIR
+1036 KKAQAEGVVNSEKVK

-1071 AQTAASLRL
+1071 AQTAATMRL
-1080 GFAMKGI
+1080 GFTMKGI
-1087 TTIAQGMWAAIGGWV
+1087 TAIAQGMWMAIGGWV

-1113 TYFSTKSSEMEQAIN
+1113 TYFGTKSSEMKQAIN
-1128 QASDELKDK
+1128 QASDELKDN
-1137 GKQIGDFQESRLH
+1137 GKHIDDFKESRLH

-1182 SDITKTDDVD
+1182 NDITKTDDVN

-1222 SKDDFAGKGKKYE
+1222 TKGDFEGKGKKYKA
-1235 TYYNDAPTAQQ
+1235 YYDDAPTALQ
-1246 KGGNADSFAKIA
+1246 KGSNADSFAKIA
-1258 YNDISKALGDLSDK
+1258 YNDISKALGELSDK

-1378 EKYPVDVEAVINN
+1378 EKYPVDVEAVIKN
-1391 LLSGSN
+1391 LLSSSN

-1433 FTKDRT
+1433 FTKDKT

-1465 EMNAL
+1465 EMNAI
-1470 GKSERLR
+1470 GKSKRLR

-1497 KDKNKGGGSKKDIQ
+1497 KDKNNGGSKKDIQ

-1538 MEAKRRIAD
+1538 VEAKKRITD

-1581 RSEQRKALRDTN
+1581 SNEQRKALRDTN

-1652 GESGEPVVMGLGKS
+1652 GESGEPVVMGLGNS

-1690 DALLGMDSN
+1690 DALLGMDSD

-1734 DAVISIMDMN
+1734 DAVVSILELD
-1744 KSTSAE
+1744 KSTPAE

-1779 IETAKVEAK
+1779 LETAKVEAE

-1805 WIATKDVID
+1805 WIATKGVID

-1823 LNKSLDEGIIKAD
+1823 LNKSLNEGIIKAD

-1881 MYSYAISKSKEA
+1881 MYSYATSRSKGA
-1893 KTDAERSEWGALA
+1893 KTDAERKEWNELA
-1906 EKYKDMY
+1906 EQYKETH
-1913 KNLTEFQNKLN
+1913 KNLTEFANKLN

-1965 TSDSIKA
+1965 MSDSIKA

-2025 IDVAVENQKL
+2025 IDVAIQNQKI

-2051 GGLYTNKVDKA
+2051 GGLYTNKVDKSA
-2062 TIDKLNERAKQK
+2062 IDDLNLRARKNHYRQIN
-2074 YVKMGVIKKFGIQ
+2074 GRKFYIQ
-2087 TNSDETLEQVKKAEL
+2087 TNSDATFEQVQKAGK

-2124 LKSEMSKKN
+2124 LKKEQDKKN
-2133 SDDSAIEDY
+2133 SDSSTIEDY
-2142 KQEIQDLDDQ
+2142 KQEIKELDDQ

-2167 DFKSWANSFAS
+2167 DFKSWANTFAN

-2201 VKNSVMSVIQQKII
+2201 VRNSAMSVIQQKII
-2215 ESALKPVEDEFL
+2215 EAALKPIQDEFL
-2227 SYFDKNGGILD
+2227 SYFDKNSGILD
-2238 DTGIDILNK
+2238 NTGIDILNK
-2247 LFDTAKDATDKSLSV
+2247 LFNAAENATDKSLSI

-2271 KNGYTLKNKSTG
+2271 KHGYTLKNKSTG

-2309 CALNNSYMAKL
+2309 CALNNSYMTKL

-2353 SELRDMVYNTV
+2353 SELRDMIYNTV
-2364 LGINHMYVK
+2364 LGINPMYVK

>member
-15 NSRGLENQL
+15 NSRGLEKQL
-24 RTIENELQKISKGGE
+24 QTIGGELNKISKGGE
-39 DAQQA
+39 EAQQA

-56 RATKDSNGKKIPGVL
+56 RASKDVNGKKIPGVL
-71 TASEANSAIRY
+71 SASEANSAISY
-82 IDTIARRYDSLFK
+82 IDKIARKYDSLYKSFME
-95 AFQKAGESNLGPRL
+95 AGNSKFGPRL

-116 DLERLRHSL
+116 DLERLERSL
-125 AMFYN
+125 ARFYN
-130 QSGQPTEGLG
+130 QDGQPSNGLG
-140 SMLKGV
+140 ILLKGV

-153 QLDGIMRSAAESEKG
+153 QMDVILRSATESEKG

-199 VSKQADASLKKSVD
+199 ISKQADASLKKSVD
-213 RFGANDPRVKALQD
+213 RFGANDPRVKALES
-227 KINEFRAVRQGWEN
+227 KIAEFRAVKQGWEN

-277 LGLRNFEST
+277 LNLRNFEST

-325 SEKRNIDEQI
+325 SEKRSIDEQI
-335 RKLDEYKA
+335 RKLNEYKA
-343 KLQTVEDTKLGSR
+343 KLQTIEDTKLGSR
-356 LAFRDQNNRSIVGA
+356 LAFRDQSNHSIVGA

-380 ALSASIQ
+380 NLSASIK
-387 KGHSDTVSL
+387 KGHSDSIAL
-396 EKQLDTLTAKER
+396 EKQLDVLTAKER
-408 EVIGIINSLKQAQS
+408 EVISIINSLKQAQS
-422 EGLAKGLNTTNSKEM
+422 EGFARGLNSANSKEM

-447 ESALAEI
+447 ENALAEI
-454 RKYQAGAEIPA
+454 RKYHAGAEIPA

-473 QNVNDARKSVR
+473 QNINDARKSVK

-495 EEADAIAKAQN
+495 EESDAISKAQN
-506 LAVAQQRVKD
+506 LAVAQQKVKD

-524 MQEVINASMR
+524 MEAISGVSAKEGVSQ
-534 VGIER
+534 
-539 STMDSLDEW
+539 STLSSLDDW
-548 ERKLK
+548 KRKLE

-566 SMIRNKGIVASIT
+566 SMISNKGVVASVV

-586 ANVDPLISRAKAEAK
+586 TNIDALISRANVESKAYTSDK
-601 AFKSE
+601 FKN
-606 DFKYLSDLE
+606 LSDLE

-635 GSKTFHPDTDTT
+635 GAKSFHPDTDTT

-669 LNSGKSLKDI
+669 LNSGKSLKDV

-685 VRGEKKDALAEMS
+685 VRGEKKDALAEMN

-721 RNKAQADKESAVALE
+721 RNKAQADRESAIALE

-748 SKGASSAVGE
+748 SKGASSAIGE
-758 LKNLVMSFAPVYGLQ
+758 LKNLAMSFAPVYGLQ

-788 QHIALQTILGDVQD
+788 QHVALQTILGDVQD

-831 AAYNVEYKNL
+831 AAYNVEYNDL
-841 YDTAK
+841 YNTAK

-899 KTQGKSVSKAQ
+899 KTQEKSVSKAQ

-1036 KKAQAEGVINSEKIR
+1036 KKAQAEGVVNSEKVK

-1071 AQTAASLRL
+1071 AQTAATMRL
-1080 GFAMKGI
+1080 GFTMKGI
-1087 TTIAQGMWAAIGGWV
+1087 TAIAHGMWTAIGGWI
-1102 GVAIAAVTYFF
+1102 GVAIATVTYFF
-1113 TYFSTKSSEMEQAIN
+1113 TYFRTKSSEIEQSIN

-1137 GKQIGDFQESRLH
+1137 GKQIGDFKESRLH

-1182 SDITKTDDVD
+1182 SDITKTDDVN

-1210 IALEYSQKVVEN
+1210 IALEYSKKIVEN
-1222 SKDDFAGKGKKYE
+1222 AKDYFESKGKKYE
-1235 TYYNDAPTAQQ
+1235 AYYNDAPAVLQ
-1246 KGGNADSFAKIA
+1246 KGANADLFAKIA
-1258 YNDISKALGDLSDK
+1258 YNDISKSLGNLSDK

-1366 RKLMNKAGEDIK
+1366 RKLMNKTGDDIK
-1378 EKYPVDVEAVINN
+1378 EKYPVDVESVIKN

-1417 LRHKG
+1417 LRHMN

-1433 FTKDRT
+1433 FTKGRT

-1470 GKSERLR
+1470 GKLERLR
-1477 GLEKEQ
+1477 ELEKEQ
-1483 KELMDLQARVGKPI
+1483 KELEDLQKRVGKPI
-1497 KDKNKGGGSKKDIQ
+1497 KENNKNGSKKDIQ

-1528 YKEYVKMYGE
+1528 YKEYVKMYGDVV
-1538 MEAKRRIAD
+1538 AKKRIAD
-1547 DTKGLGFVGF
+1547 DTKGLGFGGF

-1568 LLAEAQ
+1568 LLSEAQ
-1574 KLLNANP
+1574 KLLNADP
-1581 RSEQRKALRDTN
+1581 KSEQRKALRDTN
-1593 KEKKQEEILNKEKE
+1593 KEKKQEEILNREKE

-1613 NAYSEINSKI
+1613 NAYSEINSRI
-1623 KAMYQLR
+1623 KEMYQLR
-1630 DSIATKYGKTR
+1630 DSISSKYGKGV
-1641 ANSIAGSISYY
+1641 ANTIAGSISYY
-1652 GESGEPVVMGLGKS
+1652 DKNGEPVVMGLGNS

-1674 IEEALKKI
+1674 IENALKKI
-1682 GMDGKYTV
+1682 GMDKKYTV
-1690 DALLGMDSN
+1690 DSLLGMDSDE
-1699 KLEKAVGKGI
+1699 LENAIGKGI
-1709 AGDTSITDAI
+1709 VGDTSISTAI
-1719 KSLKEEEE
+1719 KSLKDEEA
-1727 RLQKESA
+1727 RIQKESA
-1734 DAVISIMDMN
+1734 DAVVSILEMD
-1744 KSTSAE
+1744 KSVPAE
-1750 ISRIQNELEDTI
+1750 ISRIQNELEDRI

-1767 SNTLSDEEKDAY
+1767 SNKLSQEEKDAY
-1779 IETAKVEAK
+1779 IKKAETDAKER
-1788 KKIIELSADYF
+1788 ITELSADYF

-1805 WIATKDVID
+1805 WIATEGVINKIT
-1814 VVAKTIEDN
+1814 KTI
-1823 LNKSLDEGIIKAD
+1823 NKSFDEGIIKAD
-1836 EYAKKI
+1836 EYSKKI
-1842 LELNKARQMYNQHGL
+1842 LELDKARQMYNQHGL
-1857 FGKSDDTSV
+1857 FGNSDDTSV
-1866 FMKEGINGLVGKYSD
+1866 FMKEGLNGLISKYSD
-1881 MYSYAISKSKEA
+1881 MFTYATSESKEA
-1893 KTDAERSEWGALA
+1893 ETTEEKKRWEKLA
-1906 EKYKDMY
+1906 GTYKEMY
-1913 KNLTEFQNKLN
+1913 GNLTSLSNKIN
-1924 DASDAVSLLTG
+1924 NASDAFSLLTG
-1935 AFDGM
+1935 AFDGLA
-1940 SQIADSLSEMFS
+1940 QVADSLSEMFS
-1952 ALGYENTANKWSD
+1952 ALGYENTANRWSD

-1972 ASSVLSPANNILGSA
+1972 VSSVLSPVNNILGSA
-1987 MSGNISG
+1987 MSGNVSG
-1994 VISNAISAPVQ
+1994 IISNAISAPVQ
-2005 MIAGPITGFAKLHD
+2005 MIAGPIIGFAKLHD

-2025 IDVAVENQKL
+2025 IDVAIYNQKL

-2062 TIDKLNERAKQK
+2062 TIDDLNLRAEKKRVK
-2074 YVKMGVIKKFGIQ
+2074 YGPRTFAIQ
-2087 TNSDETLEQVKKAEL
+2087 TNSDATLKQVQKAEK

-2124 LKSEMSKKN
+2124 LKKEQDKKN
-2133 SDDSAIEDY
+2133 SDSSTIEDY
-2142 KQEIQDLDDQ
+2142 KQEIKELDDQ

-2167 DFKSWANSFAS
+2167 DFKSWANTFAN

-2201 VKNSVMSVIQQKII
+2201 VRNSAMSVIQQKII
-2215 ESALKPVEDEFL
+2215 ETALKPIQDEFL

-2238 DTGIDILNK
+2238 NTGIDILNK
-2247 LFDTAKDATDKSLSV
+2247 LFNAAEDATDKSLSI

-2271 KNGYTLKNKSTG
+2271 KHGYTLKNKSTG

-2309 CALNNSYMAKL
+2309 CALNNSYMTKL

-2328 SATLSSQLAQL
+2328 STTLSSQLAQL
-2339 RQVQENTRITANAT
+2339 RQVQENTRITANAS
-2353 SELRDMVYNTV
+2353 SELRDMIYNTV
-2364 LGINHMYVK
+2364 LGINPMYVK

>member
-15 NSRGLENQL
+15 NSRGLEKQL
-24 RTIENELQKISKGGE
+24 QTIGGELNKISKGGE
-39 DAQQA
+39 EAQQA

-56 RATKDSNGKKIPGVL
+56 RASKDVNGKKIPGVL
-71 TASEANSAIRY
+71 SASEANSAISY
-82 IDTIARRYDSLFK
+82 IDKIARKYDSLNKSFIE
-95 AFQKAGESNLGPRL
+95 AGNSKFGPRL
-109 NLNDAFR
+109 NFNDAFR
-116 DLERLRHSL
+116 DLERLRRSL

-130 QSGQPTEGLG
+130 QDGQPSNGLG
-140 SMLKGV
+140 ILLKGV

-153 QLDGIMRSAAESEKG
+153 QMDGIMRSATESEKG

-227 KINEFRAVRQGWEN
+227 KITEFRAVRQGWNN
-241 LRRQA
+241 LMRQA
-246 DREGIFPESTY
+246 DREGIFPESVY

-277 LGLRNFEST
+277 LNLRNFEGT

-316 SASKGVASE
+316 SSSRGVASE
-325 SEKRNIDEQI
+325 SEKRSIDEQI
-335 RKLDEYKA
+335 RKLNEYKA
-343 KLQTVEDTKLGSR
+343 KLQTIEDTKLGSR
-356 LAFRDQNNRSIVGA
+356 LAFRDQSNHSIVGA

-380 ALSASIQ
+380 NLSASIK
-387 KGHSDTVSL
+387 KGHSDSIAL
-396 EKQLDTLTAKER
+396 EKQLDVLTAKER

-422 EGLAKGLNTTNSKEM
+422 EGFVRGLNSTNSKEM

-454 RKYQAGAEIPA
+454 RRYQAGAEIPA

-473 QNVNDARKSVR
+473 QNVNDARKSVK

-495 EEADAIAKAQN
+495 EEADAISKAQN
-506 LAVAQQRVKD
+506 LAVAQQKVRD
-516 AISEVERK
+516 AISEVVRK
-524 MQEVINASMR
+524 MEAIS
-534 VGIER
+534 GISAKEGVSP
-539 STMDSLDEW
+539 STLSSLDDW
-548 ERKLK
+548 KRKLE

-566 SMIRNKGIVASIT
+566 SMISNKGVVASVV

-586 ANVDPLISRAKAEAK
+586 TNIDALISKANAESK
-601 AFKSE
+601 AYTSDKFKN
-606 DFKYLSDLE
+606 LSDLE

-635 GSKTFHPDTDTT
+635 GAKSFHPDTDTT

-679 GFTVSG
+679 GFSVSG
-685 VRGEKKDALAEMS
+685 VRGEKKDALAEMN

-721 RNKAQADKESAVALE
+721 RNKAQADRESAIALE

-748 SKGASSAVGE
+748 SKGASSAIGE
-758 LKNLVMSFAPVYGLQ
+758 LKNLAMSFAPVYGLQ

-788 QHIALQTILGDVQD
+788 QHVALQTILGDVQD
-802 ANILFEDLKGLALQ
+802 ANTLFENLKGLALQ
-816 SPFTFGELTKDVKQL
+816 SPFTFGDLTKDVKQL
-831 AAYNVEYKNL
+831 AAYNVEYEDL

-885 AGVPLLQSLADMYS
+885 AGVPLLQNLADMYS
-899 KTQGKSVSKAQ
+899 KTQGKSVSKSQ

-1016 SLAVERGITRQNQLQ
+1016 SLAIEKGITRQEQLQ
-1031 AMSEV
+1031 AITEV
-1036 KKAQAEGVINSEKIR
+1036 KKAQAEGVVNSEKVK

-1071 AQTAASLRL
+1071 AQTAATMRL
-1080 GFAMKGI
+1080 GFAMEGI
-1087 TTIAQGMWAAIGGWV
+1087 TAIARGMWTAIGGWV

-1182 SDITKTDDVD
+1182 SDITKTDDVN

-1222 SKDDFAGKGKKYE
+1222 TKGDFEGKGKKYE
-1235 TYYNDAPTAQQ
+1235 AYYNDAPTALQ

-1272 VKSSPEV
+1272 VKSSPEI

-1340 TREIMQTVANRIR
+1340 TKEIMQTVANRIR

-1366 RKLMNKAGEDIK
+1366 RKLMNKTGEDIK
-1378 EKYPVDVEAVINN
+1378 TKYPVDVEAVIEN

-1410 VNDLAEA
+1410 VNNLAEA
-1417 LRHKG
+1417 LRHMN

-1477 GLEKEQ
+1477 ELEKEQ
-1483 KELMDLQARVGKPI
+1483 KELEDLQKRVGKPI
-1497 KDKNKGGGSKKDIQ
+1497 KENNKNGSKKDIQ

-1528 YKEYVKMYGE
+1528 YKEYVKMYGDVV
-1538 MEAKRRIAD
+1538 AKKRISD
-1547 DTKGLGFVGF
+1547 DTKGLGFGGF

-1568 LLAEAQ
+1568 LLSEAQ
-1574 KLLNANP
+1574 KLLNADP
-1581 RSEQRKALRDTN
+1581 KSEQRKALRDTN
-1593 KEKKQEEILNKEKE
+1593 KEKKQEEILNREKE

-1613 NAYSEINSKI
+1613 NAYSEINSRI
-1623 KAMYQLR
+1623 KEMYQLR
-1630 DSIATKYGKTR
+1630 DSISSKYGNGV
-1641 ANSIAGSISYY
+1641 ANTIAGSISYY
-1652 GESGEPVVMGLGKS
+1652 DKNGEPVVMGLGNS

-1674 IEEALKKI
+1674 IESALKKI
-1682 GMDGKYTV
+1682 GMDKKYTV
-1690 DALLGMDSN
+1690 DSLLGMDSDE
-1699 KLEKAVGKGI
+1699 LEKAIGKGVV
-1709 AGDTSITDAI
+1709 GDTSISTAI
-1719 KSLKEEEE
+1719 KSLKDEEA
-1727 RLQKESA
+1727 RIQKESA
-1734 DAVISIMDMN
+1734 DAVVSILEMD
-1744 KSTSAE
+1744 KSVPAE
-1750 ISRIQNELEDTI
+1750 ISRIQNELEDRI

-1767 SNTLSDEEKDAY
+1767 SNKLSQEEKDAY
-1779 IETAKVEAK
+1779 IKKAETDAKER
-1788 KKIIELSADYF
+1788 ITELSADYF
-1799 AIFNSN
+1799 SIFNSN
-1805 WIATKDVID
+1805 WIATEGVINKIT
-1814 VVAKTIEDN
+1814 KTI
-1823 LNKSLDEGIIKAD
+1823 NKSFDEGIIKAD
-1836 EYAKKI
+1836 EYSKKI

-1857 FGKSDDTSV
+1857 FGKSDDVSV
-1866 FMKEGINGLVGKYSD
+1866 FMKEGLNGLVSKYSD
-1881 MYSYAISKSKEA
+1881 MFTYATSKSKEA
-1893 KTDAERSEWGALA
+1893 ETTEEKERWEELA
-1906 EKYKDMY
+1906 GTYKEMY
-1913 KNLTEFQNKLN
+1913 GNLTSLSNKIN
-1924 DASDAVSLLTG
+1924 NASDAFSLLTG
-1935 AFDGM
+1935 AFDGLA
-1940 SQIADSLSEMFS
+1940 QVADSLSEMFS
-1952 ALGYENTANKWSD
+1952 ALGYENTANRWSD

-1972 ASSVLSPANNILGSA
+1972 VSSVLSPANNILGSA
-1987 MSGNISG
+1987 MSGNVSG
-1994 VISNAISAPVQ
+1994 VLSNAISAPVQ
-2005 MIAGPITGFAKLHD
+2005 MIAGPIIGFAKLHD
-2019 KKLQRQ
+2019 KMLQRQ
-2025 IDVAVENQKL
+2025 IDVAINNQKL

-2042 LQKSLEKSL
+2042 LQKSLERSL
-2051 GGLYTNKVDKA
+2051 GGLYANKVDKA
-2062 TIDKLNERAKQK
+2062 IIDDLNLRAEKKRVK
-2074 YVKMGVIKKFGIQ
+2074 YGSRTFAIQ
-2087 TNSDETLEQVKKAEL
+2087 TNGDATLEQVQKAGK

-2124 LKSEMSKKN
+2124 LKKEQDKKN
-2133 SDDSAIEDY
+2133 SDSSTIEDY
-2142 KQEIQDLDDQ
+2142 KQEIKELDDQ

-2167 DFKSWANSFAS
+2167 DFKSWANTFAN

-2201 VKNSVMSVIQQKII
+2201 VRNSAMSVIQQKII
-2215 ESALKPVEDEFL
+2215 EAALKPIQDEFL

-2238 DTGIDILNK
+2238 NTGIDILNK
-2247 LFDTAKDATDKSLSV
+2247 LFNAAENATDKSLSI

-2271 KNGYTLKNKSTG
+2271 KHGYTLKNKSTG

-2309 CALNNSYMAKL
+2309 CALNNSYMTKL

-2353 SELRDMVYNTV
+2353 SELRDMIYNTV
-2364 LGINHMYVK
+2364 LGINPMYVK

>member
-15 NSRGLENQL
+15 NSRGLEKQL
-24 RTIENELQKISKGGE
+24 QTIGGELNKISKGGE
-39 DAQQA
+39 EAQQA

-56 RATKDSNGKKIPGVL
+56 RASKDVNGKKIPGVL
-71 TASEANSAIRY
+71 SASEANSAISY
-82 IDTIARRYDSLFK
+82 IDKIARKYDSLNKSFIE
-95 AFQKAGESNLGPRL
+95 AGNSKFGPRL
-109 NLNDAFR
+109 NFNDAFR
-116 DLERLRHSL
+116 DLERLRRSL

-130 QSGQPTEGLG
+130 QDGQPSNGLG
-140 SMLKGV
+140 ILLKGV

-153 QLDGIMRSAAESEKG
+153 QMDGIMRSATESEKG

-227 KINEFRAVRQGWEN
+227 KITEFRAVRQGWNN
-241 LRRQA
+241 LMRQA
-246 DREGIFPESTY
+246 DREGIFPESVY

-277 LGLRNFEST
+277 LNLRNFEST

-316 SASKGVASE
+316 SSSRGVASE
-325 SEKRNIDEQI
+325 SEKRSIDEQI
-335 RKLDEYKA
+335 RKLNEYKA
-343 KLQTVEDTKLGSR
+343 KLQTIEDTKLGSR
-356 LAFRDQNNRSIVGA
+356 LAFRDQSNHSIVGA

-380 ALSASIQ
+380 NLSASIK
-387 KGHSDTVSL
+387 KGHSDSIAL
-396 EKQLDTLTAKER
+396 EKQLDVLTAKER

-422 EGLAKGLNTTNSKEM
+422 EGFARGLNSTNSKEM

-454 RKYQAGAEIPA
+454 RRYQAGAEIPA

-473 QNVNDARKSVR
+473 QNVNDARKSVK

-495 EEADAIAKAQN
+495 EEADAISKAQN
-506 LAVAQQRVKD
+506 LAVAQQKVRD
-516 AISEVERK
+516 AISEVVRK
-524 MQEVINASMR
+524 MEAIS
-534 VGIER
+534 GISAKEGVSP
-539 STMDSLDEW
+539 STLSSLDDW
-548 ERKLK
+548 KRKLE

-566 SMIRNKGIVASIT
+566 SMISNKGVVASVV

-586 ANVDPLISRAKAEAK
+586 TNIDALISKANAESK
-601 AFKSE
+601 AYTSDKFKN
-606 DFKYLSDLE
+606 LSDLE

-635 GSKTFHPDTDTT
+635 GAKSFHPDTDTT

-679 GFTVSG
+679 GFSVSG
-685 VRGEKKDALAEMS
+685 VRGEKKDALAEMN

-721 RNKAQADKESAVALE
+721 RNKAQADRESAIALE

-748 SKGASSAVGE
+748 SKGASSAIGE
-758 LKNLVMSFAPVYGLQ
+758 LKNLAMSFAPVYGLQ

-788 QHIALQTILGDVQD
+788 QHVALQTILGDVQD
-802 ANILFEDLKGLALQ
+802 ANTLFENLKGLALQ
-816 SPFTFGELTKDVKQL
+816 SPFTFGDLTKDVKQL
-831 AAYNVEYKNL
+831 AAYNVEYEDL

-885 AGVPLLQSLADMYS
+885 AGVPLLQNLADMYS
-899 KTQGKSVSKAQ
+899 KTQGKSVSKSQ

-974 VGGAL
+974 VGSAL
-979 KGILNFFTEIL
+979 KGILNFITEII

-1016 SLAVERGITRQNQLQ
+1016 SLAIEKGITRQEQLQ
-1031 AMSEV
+1031 AMTEV
-1036 KKAQAEGVINSEKIR
+1036 KKAQAEGVVNSEKVK

-1071 AQTAASLRL
+1071 AQTAATMRL
-1080 GFAMKGI
+1080 GFTMEGI
-1087 TTIAQGMWAAIGGWV
+1087 TAIARGMWTAIGGWV
-1102 GVAIAAVTYFF
+1102 GVAIAAVTYLF

-1182 SDITKTDDVD
+1182 SDITKTDDVN

-1222 SKDDFAGKGKKYE
+1222 TKGDFEGKGKKYE
-1235 TYYNDAPTAQQ
+1235 AYYNDAPTALQ

-1366 RKLMNKAGEDIK
+1366 RKLMNKTGEDIK
-1378 EKYPVDVEAVINN
+1378 EKYPVDVESVIKN

-1410 VNDLAEA
+1410 VNNLAEA
-1417 LRHKG
+1417 LRHMN

-1477 GLEKEQ
+1477 ELEKEQ
-1483 KELMDLQARVGKPI
+1483 KELEDLQKRVGKPI
-1497 KDKNKGGGSKKDIQ
+1497 KENNKNGSKKDIQ

-1528 YKEYVKMYGE
+1528 YKEYVKMYGDAV
-1538 MEAKRRIAD
+1538 AKKRIAD
-1547 DTKGLGFVGF
+1547 DTKGLGFGGF

-1568 LLAEAQ
+1568 LLSEAQ
-1574 KLLNANP
+1574 KLLNADPKN
-1581 RSEQRKALRDTN
+1581 EQRKALRDTN
-1593 KEKKQEEILNKEKE
+1593 KEKKQEEILNREKE

-1613 NAYSEINSKI
+1613 NAYSEINSRI
-1623 KAMYQLR
+1623 KEMYQLR
-1630 DSIATKYGKTR
+1630 DSISSKYGKGV
-1641 ANSIAGSISYY
+1641 ANTIAGSISYY
-1652 GESGEPVVMGLGKS
+1652 DKNGEPVVMGLGNS

-1674 IEEALKKI
+1674 IESALKKI
-1682 GMDGKYTV
+1682 GMDKKYTV
-1690 DALLGMDSN
+1690 DSLLGMDSDE
-1699 KLEKAVGKGI
+1699 LEKAIGKGVV
-1709 AGDTSITDAI
+1709 GDTSISTAI
-1719 KSLKEEEE
+1719 KSLKDEEA
-1727 RLQKESA
+1727 RIQKESA
-1734 DAVISIMDMN
+1734 DAVVSILEMD
-1744 KSTSAE
+1744 KSVPAE
-1750 ISRIQNELEDTI
+1750 ISRIQNELEDRI

-1767 SNTLSDEEKDAY
+1767 SNKLSQEEKDAY
-1779 IETAKVEAK
+1779 IKKAETDAKER
-1788 KKIIELSADYF
+1788 ITELSADYF
-1799 AIFNSN
+1799 SIFNSN
-1805 WIATKDVID
+1805 WIATEGVINKIT
-1814 VVAKTIEDN
+1814 KTI
-1823 LNKSLDEGIIKAD
+1823 NKSFDEGIIKAD
-1836 EYAKKI
+1836 EYSKKI

-1857 FGKSDDTSV
+1857 FGNSDDTSV
-1866 FMKEGINGLVGKYSD
+1866 FMKEGLNGLISKYSD
-1881 MYSYAISKSKEA
+1881 MFTYATSKSKEA
-1893 KTDAERSEWGALA
+1893 ETTEERERWKELA
-1906 EKYKDMY
+1906 GTYKEMY
-1913 KNLTEFQNKLN
+1913 GNLTSLSNKIN
-1924 DASDAVSLLTG
+1924 NVSDAFSLLTG
-1935 AFDGM
+1935 AFDGLA
-1940 SQIADSLSEMFS
+1940 QVADSLSEMFS
-1952 ALGYENTANKWSD
+1952 ALGYENTANRWSD

-1972 ASSVLSPANNILGSA
+1972 VSSVLSPANNILSSA
-1987 MSGNISG
+1987 MSGNVSG

-2005 MIAGPITGFAKLHD
+2005 MIAGPIIGFAKLHD

-2025 IDVAVENQKL
+2025 IDVAINNQKL

-2042 LQKSLEKSL
+2042 LQKSLERSL
-2051 GGLYTNKVDKA
+2051 GGLYSNKVDKA
-2062 TIDKLNERAKQK
+2062 IIDDLNLRAEKKRVK
-2074 YVKMGVIKKFGIQ
+2074 YGSRTFAIQ
-2087 TNSDETLEQVKKAEL
+2087 TNGDATLEQVQKAGK

-2124 LKSEMSKKN
+2124 LKKEQDKKN
-2133 SDDSAIEDY
+2133 SDSSTIEDY
-2142 KQEIQDLDDQ
+2142 KQEIKELDDQ

-2167 DFKSWANSFAS
+2167 DFKSWANTFAN

-2201 VKNSVMSVIQQKII
+2201 VRNSAMSVIQQKII
-2215 ESALKPVEDEFL
+2215 EAALKPIQDEFL

-2238 DTGIDILNK
+2238 NTGIDILNK
-2247 LFDTAKDATDKSLSV
+2247 LFNAAENATDKSLSI

-2271 KNGYTLKNKSTG
+2271 KHGYTLKNKSTG

-2309 CALNNSYMAKL
+2309 CALNNSYMTKL

-2353 SELRDMVYNTV
+2353 SELRDMIYNTV
-2364 LGINHMYVK
+2364 LGINPMYVK

>member
-15 NSRGLENQL
+15 NSRGLEKQL
-24 RTIENELQKISKGGE
+24 QTIGGELNKISKGGE
-39 DAQQA
+39 EAQQA

-56 RATKDSNGKKIPGVL
+56 RASKDVNGKKIPGVL
-71 TASEANSAIRY
+71 SASEANSAISY
-82 IDTIARRYDSLFK
+82 IDKIARKYDSLNKSFIE
-95 AFQKAGESNLGPRL
+95 AGNSKFGPRL
-109 NLNDAFR
+109 NFNDAFR
-116 DLERLRHSL
+116 DLERLRRSL

-130 QSGQPTEGLG
+130 QDGQPSNGLG
-140 SMLKGV
+140 ILLKGV

-153 QLDGIMRSAAESEKG
+153 QMDGIMRSATESEKG

-227 KINEFRAVRQGWEN
+227 KITEFRAVRQGWNN
-241 LRRQA
+241 LMRQA
-246 DREGIFPESTY
+246 DREGIFPESVY

-277 LGLRNFEST
+277 LNLRNFEGT

-316 SASKGVASE
+316 SSSRGVASE
-325 SEKRNIDEQI
+325 SEKRSIDEQI
-335 RKLDEYKA
+335 RKLNEYKA
-343 KLQTVEDTKLGSR
+343 KLQTIEDTKLGSR
-356 LAFRDQNNRSIVGA
+356 LAFRDQSNHSIVGA

-380 ALSASIQ
+380 NLSASIK
-387 KGHSDTVSL
+387 KGHSDSIAL
-396 EKQLDTLTAKER
+396 EKQLDVLTAKER

-422 EGLAKGLNTTNSKEM
+422 EGFARGLNSTNSKEM

-454 RKYQAGAEIPA
+454 RRYQAGAEIPA

-473 QNVNDARKSVR
+473 QNVNDARKSVK

-495 EEADAIAKAQN
+495 EEADAISKAQN
-506 LAVAQQRVKD
+506 LAVAQQKVRD
-516 AISEVERK
+516 AISEVVRK
-524 MQEVINASMR
+524 MEAIS
-534 VGIER
+534 GISAKEGVSP
-539 STMDSLDEW
+539 STLSSLDDW
-548 ERKLK
+548 KRKLE

-566 SMIRNKGIVASIT
+566 SMISNKGVVASVV

-586 ANVDPLISRAKAEAK
+586 TNIDALISKANAESK
-601 AFKSE
+601 AYTSDKFKN
-606 DFKYLSDLE
+606 LSDLE

-635 GSKTFHPDTDTT
+635 GAKSFHPDTDTT

-679 GFTVSG
+679 GFSVSG
-685 VRGEKKDALAEMS
+685 VRGEKKDALAEMN

-721 RNKAQADKESAVALE
+721 RNKAQADRESAIALE

-748 SKGASSAVGE
+748 SKGASSAIGE
-758 LKNLVMSFAPVYGLQ
+758 LKNLAMSFAPVYGLQ

-788 QHIALQTILGDVQD
+788 QHVALQTILGDVQD
-802 ANILFEDLKGLALQ
+802 ANTLFENLKGLALQ
-816 SPFTFGELTKDVKQL
+816 SPFTFGDLTKDVKQL
-831 AAYNVEYKNL
+831 AAYNVEYEDL

-885 AGVPLLQSLADMYS
+885 AGVPLLQNLADMYS
-899 KTQGKSVSKAQ
+899 KTQGKSVSKSQ

-1016 SLAVERGITRQNQLQ
+1016 SLAIEKGITRQEQLQ
-1031 AMSEV
+1031 AITEV
-1036 KKAQAEGVINSEKIR
+1036 KKAQAEGVVNSEKVK

-1071 AQTAASLRL
+1071 AQTAATMRL

-1087 TTIAQGMWAAIGGWV
+1087 TAIARGMWTAIGGWV

-1182 SDITKTDDVD
+1182 SDITKTDDVN

-1222 SKDDFAGKGKKYE
+1222 TKGDFEGKGKKYE
-1235 TYYNDAPTAQQ
+1235 AYYNDAPTALQ

-1272 VKSSPEV
+1272 VKSSPEI

-1366 RKLMNKAGEDIK
+1366 RKLMNKTGEDIK
-1378 EKYPVDVEAVINN
+1378 TKYPVDVEAVIEN

-1410 VNDLAEA
+1410 VNNLAEA
-1417 LRHKG
+1417 LRHMN

-1477 GLEKEQ
+1477 ELEKEQ
-1483 KELMDLQARVGKPI
+1483 KELEDLQKRVGKPI
-1497 KDKNKGGGSKKDIQ
+1497 KENNKNGSKKDIQ

-1528 YKEYVKMYGE
+1528 YKEYVKMYGDVV
-1538 MEAKRRIAD
+1538 AKKRISD
-1547 DTKGLGFVGF
+1547 DTKGLGFGGF

-1568 LLAEAQ
+1568 LLSEAQ
-1574 KLLNANP
+1574 KLLNADP
-1581 RSEQRKALRDTN
+1581 KSEQRKALRDTN
-1593 KEKKQEEILNKEKE
+1593 KEKKQEEILNREKE

-1613 NAYSEINSKI
+1613 NAYSEINSRI
-1623 KAMYQLR
+1623 KEMYQLR
-1630 DSIATKYGKTR
+1630 DSISSKYGNGV
-1641 ANSIAGSISYY
+1641 ANTIAGSISYY
-1652 GESGEPVVMGLGKS
+1652 DKNGEPVVMGLGNS

-1674 IEEALKKI
+1674 IESALKKI
-1682 GMDGKYTV
+1682 GMDKKYTV
-1690 DALLGMDSN
+1690 DSLLGMDSDE
-1699 KLEKAVGKGI
+1699 LEKAIGKGVV
-1709 AGDTSITDAI
+1709 GDTSISTAI
-1719 KSLKEEEE
+1719 KSLKDEEA
-1727 RLQKESA
+1727 RIQKESA
-1734 DAVISIMDMN
+1734 DAVVSILEMD
-1744 KSTSAE
+1744 KSVPAE
-1750 ISRIQNELEDTI
+1750 ISRIQNELEDRI

-1767 SNTLSDEEKDAY
+1767 SNKLSQEEKDAY
-1779 IETAKVEAK
+1779 IKKAETDAKER
-1788 KKIIELSADYF
+1788 ITELSADYF
-1799 AIFNSN
+1799 SIFNSN
-1805 WIATKDVID
+1805 WIATEGVINKIT
-1814 VVAKTIEDN
+1814 KTI
-1823 LNKSLDEGIIKAD
+1823 NKSFDEGIIKAD
-1836 EYAKKI
+1836 EYSKKI

-1857 FGKSDDTSV
+1857 FGKSDDVSV
-1866 FMKEGINGLVGKYSD
+1866 FMKEGLNGLVSKYSD
-1881 MYSYAISKSKEA
+1881 MFTYATSKSKEA
-1893 KTDAERSEWGALA
+1893 ETTEEKERWEELA
-1906 EKYKDMY
+1906 GTYKEMY
-1913 KNLTEFQNKLN
+1913 GNLTSLSNKIN
-1924 DASDAVSLLTG
+1924 NASDAFSLLTG
-1935 AFDGM
+1935 AFDGLA
-1940 SQIADSLSEMFS
+1940 QVADSLSEMFS
-1952 ALGYENTANKWSD
+1952 ALGYENTANRWSD

-1972 ASSVLSPANNILGSA
+1972 VSSVLSPANNILGSA
-1987 MSGNISG
+1987 MSGNVSG
-1994 VISNAISAPVQ
+1994 VLSNAISAPVQ
-2005 MIAGPITGFAKLHD
+2005 MIAGPIIGFAKLHD
-2019 KKLQRQ
+2019 KMLQRQ
-2025 IDVAVENQKL
+2025 IDVAINNQKL

-2042 LQKSLEKSL
+2042 LQKSLERSF
-2051 GGLYTNKVDKA
+2051 GGLYANKVDKA
-2062 TIDKLNERAKQK
+2062 IIDDLNLRAEKKRVK
-2074 YVKMGVIKKFGIQ
+2074 YGSRTFAIQ
-2087 TNSDETLEQVKKAEL
+2087 TNGDATLEQVQKAGK

-2124 LKSEMSKKN
+2124 LKKEQDKKN
-2133 SDDSAIEDY
+2133 SDSSTIEDY
-2142 KQEIQDLDDQ
+2142 KQEIKELDDQ

-2167 DFKSWANSFAS
+2167 DFKSWANTFAN

-2201 VKNSVMSVIQQKII
+2201 VRNSAMSVIQQKII
-2215 ESALKPVEDEFL
+2215 EAALKPIQDEFL

-2238 DTGIDILNK
+2238 NTGIDILNK
-2247 LFDTAKDATDKSLSV
+2247 LFNAAENATDKSLSI

-2271 KNGYTLKNKSTG
+2271 KHGYTLKNKSTG

-2309 CALNNSYMAKL
+2309 CALNNSYMTKL

-2353 SELRDMVYNTV
+2353 SELRDMIYNTV
-2364 LGINHMYVK
+2364 LGINPMYVK